1 MCSKLKLGRCR
12 FNGGVE
18 QEPGQHRHVLRRCLA
33 SVVAVSLSIVCMVPA
48 AYAQDV
54 DDVNGSSDSV
64 ILGGGDN
71 TVVAAPSARNVNVD
85 DKTSEEANTSNGAPT
100 PSETNQDAQQD
111 SSPSSSTTGDS
122 SESSN
127 GEAGNK
133 ADDSAEATAGNSA
146 NDGAQTQA
154 PNDASSQDAKNDSSN
169 ATDQSPAKADVQV
182 AATALGGRDF
192 EGQVTKEINGK
203 TYILIGNEQ
212 QLRAIG
218 SGKKVIGRINKVTQT
233 CMQQGALN
241 YQWVDGTPSSEYA
254 GDADLSDSDILRDTD
269 ASDHDSPLLACTA
282 LSVNRTRTKY
292 YGVGAD
298 GTQTDYSA
306 ANTGL
311 TYSADANYLIFRDI
325 DLSKNAADTNNT
337 EWTPLMFSG
346 TMLGAVSNDGDTEAS
361 LWKAVGADGASVVH
375 ATAARPVI
383 SHVVVNQKDMVSNVK
398 GDQLDVSK
406 QQGIG
411 FFASITN
418 KTVMNSNSL
427 GSAGTA
433 VVSNLKLQDVSVT
446 NHTSES
452 YIPPTLLGMLTSA
465 VGLLL
470 DTLLKALKLLTL
482 GQVDLDLNLQGLLT
496 LHKDNPSN
504 LATGAFAGRIYG
516 DTKVT
521 DCEVADVSV
530 SSVSRMTG
538 GFVGYVEGATRYDAV
553 SKIVGA
559 LTNVLSKILGVIPF
573 LGLGDLVDWL
583 LSGTLG
589 LNALIP
595 VGYYNPVISNSSVNG
610 FKENVVIGNK
620 NNPQAG
626 GFVGAQIGAI
636 IENSSV
642 TSTNGF
648 TVWATQYA
656 GGFAGVSRNGNV
668 GGLLN
673 SLGIDL
679 LSALR
684 PQSLIENSNLTVG
697 GDGKVTVSATD
708 YAGGFSGAMANAY
721 AVNNTITAS
730 VAVTADRSHAGG
742 FTGFASVGWGLEL
755 GTDDTTNASLLKQL
769 TKAVAKL
776 LSGSGSGAGE
786 LLSIV
791 GVNPSVILGT
801 QMKGSLT
808 VKAGGDYAGGLVG
821 EGSGTV
827 IGDSSQDHLKNLT
840 FWKYNNPRDFPQQ
853 RSTTIEGLE
862 SVTATGS
869 YAGGIAGNLQ
879 PTTVAGLLNSV
890 VKIGDIATLKKFDQ
904 FAAFTVENVTVAAPA
919 SGLTVT
925 AGSYYAGGAIGCA
938 TGGDVTNTNLTNL
951 ATVTAKGEAGGFI
964 GFSGPG
970 DAVGAGGLNV
980 LGLIKLSGLLSVA
993 QYSSVAVT
1001 ASNVNG
1007 IANGFTVK
1015 ATGKNENNETTDY
1028 AAGGFYGQ
1036 ANSTKTRESHV
1047 TNLKSVTADTSTS
1060 DGIAGGFVGFS
1071 TTGGLADALSNA
1083 DDSSVLDNLI
1093 KGGLLSVNDLLGAM
1107 PYLIPSYT
1115 DTTVSYVNG
1124 GYVEGDIAGGY
1135 AGNFQSGKVNQFDKK
1150 DLENDPTLADV
1161 QSRVQ
1166 ANPVAVV
1173 NLDHVTGGA
1182 YAGGFGGKVVSGA
1195 LASAGNGGLSLL
1207 GKFGTVDLANLLQVV
1222 QGYVPFISYAGVH
1235 SDATTVETTSGNKIS
1250 DPDDPGFTV
1259 SATRLDQSDT
1269 QSGSAGGYI
1278 GYGSG
1283 VQVSH
1288 SSVTQLRHTDVKAP
1302 KNLETTGSIDDTY
1315 LSKDSS
1321 YAVTAARYAGGYIG
1335 KMDIGSAAAVGGGLS
1350 LLGQNVNLNDV
1361 LDVLNIVVSTIE
1373 HSDVTGGI
1381 GGYSVLASTADHRNA
1396 NNKPDPLGMA
1406 GGFAGDIEGGHIQD
1420 SSSHEFV
1427 YIIGQVSAGGYVGT
1441 MQPGA
1446 VANVLGDGSVLK
1458 KLVNLDN
1465 LLSLVQDFVPTIRN
1479 SSTDA
1484 AVCGGAVRA
1493 QAASDTTTRR
1503 GMAGG
1508 YAGRNRGGHI
1518 WGNNTAAWKQENTDG
1533 KYNGPQRVAYAARIR
1548 SVYGAEIAGG
1558 YTGFMEAADTAE
1570 GGSLSLL
1577 GGLIKAGNLAG
1588 VLSVVYP
1595 TEEHTNVTGPLRNMS
1610 YDQWKT
1616 WVDNIGKYGAYG
1628 KEFTDVTTA
1637 DGAGSVTDQDSL
1649 DKFLESYIFGF
1660 NVVAGR
1666 AEYRTGANL
1675 HDSGVAGGHVGLM
1688 RTGTI
1693 TDGQSMDVKTV
1704 SAMRAAG
1711 GYAGTMESGSASS
1724 FGSIQ
1729 LFGDKGIKL
1738 DLGQMLDVA
1747 QVFVPVIKSSSVAGY
1762 RKGMK
1767 VVATGEDITH
1777 GTGNAGGYVGLAVG
1791 GQIWGDLDQN
1801 GQKLADGATADK
1813 AAGANV
1819 SNLRKVEGRNN
1830 VGGFIGVATAGAVAD
1845 VDTNASEGF
1854 LQGILDSLV
1863 STPASLV
1870 SVLQATVTTIRGAHV
1885 SSDDPAWGYTV
1896 DGAYETKDDKGN
1908 TTTKYALNAGGFAG
1922 SLQAS
1927 ILGDKDSAKGTGSEA
1942 DPNND
1947 PAALT
1952 VTGLRAVEGG
1962 QYAGGFFGL
1971 ADVSSVASVGGGE
1984 AGDKQDTNLLLK
1996 LLKVGN
2002 VGVLEA
2008 FRTFIYDGQ
2017 VNGVNDGIQVVAHD
2031 STTKGMLDSKRY
2043 TGAAGGF
2050 GGGLINGSVKQ
2061 SAVTN
2066 LNSVTGVN
2074 YVGGFIGHLGKSG
2087 TVAADNAQ
2095 LGTSALNLLGATAG
2109 VLDIWGS
2116 HVGDSHVTGIPDG
2129 YTVTATHHGDDYGK
2143 ATDKAT
2149 GREVAGGFVG
2159 YADLARVKGCTS
2171 DNLKKV
2177 TSGEIAGG
2185 FVGETSRA
2193 YLVDTQVNSVLVELL
2208 LQVVNALVKL
2218 LYLDKVEQV
2227 GVIDLGKWFPAI
2239 FGKVFDLKVL
2249 SEGNVLYVNLFGLK
2263 VSVALSKA
2271 DAENQQQTDVAIV
2284 TIGDSVIKLPC
2295 SKNGIDMDG
2304 SGSNL
2309 TVQLIKGNRTRVEQ
2323 STVTGIASGYD
2334 VFGGGATQDTDGV
2347 KDLSTGYAGGFAG
2360 LNDEGVLADDHM
2372 VYADTIRGTSGLV
2385 DPFSN
2390 TKLKSVWD
2398 FNTMSDI
2405 LGPVDDGNGGKAYN
2419 TYRIY
2424 RKAAANA
2431 GEARTSAQDGNK
2443 IFAQKNT
2450 ADDALNTGLD
2460 RWEVKLFDV
2469 VNTYDSGA
2477 VHSGASGDAGT
2488 TWVGIKDAVT
2498 VAGGSSTKLDAYQ
2511 SPAKA
2516 VLMLDATVTDNNGG
2530 LTPEPDDGQD
2540 PCGKDGCRSVD
2551 LTVQKV
2557 WKDYGRVTRPDAIA
2571 LKITA
2576 TYTNDAGE
2584 KVTPETIQCFD
2595 GDCNAVPKTNG
2606 WTEVLDS
2613 SDGSLWSSTWRK
2625 KITGLPV
2632 AFTDDAGTLRYYTY
2646 TVTETWMMFGKGDVV
2661 QCATSAGADATEGCK
2676 TPADA
2681 GYSVSVSYA
2690 ADPNNTTG
2698 DVNKEYVATVTNAV
2712 PLPETGGQGTQWFML
2727 FGLLLL
2733 GLGTAWYFKANAGGA
2748 PGPSDSSRKR
2758 GRHAVS

>member
-1 MCSKLKLGRCR
+1 M
-12 FNGGVE
+12 
-18 QEPGQHRHVLRRCLA
+18 
-33 SVVAVSLSIVCMVPA
+33 
-48 AYAQDV
+48 
-54 DDVNGSSDSV
+54 
-64 ILGGGDN
+64 
-71 TVVAAPSARNVNVD
+71 
-85 DKTSEEANTSNGAPT
+85 
-100 PSETNQDAQQD
+100 
-111 SSPSSSTTGDS
+111 
-122 SESSN
+122 
-127 GEAGNK
+127 
-133 ADDSAEATAGNSA
+133 
-146 NDGAQTQA
+146 
-154 PNDASSQDAKNDSSN
+154 
-169 ATDQSPAKADVQV
+169 QV

-254 GDADLSDSDILRDTD
+254 GDADLSDSDILRDAD

-418 KTVMNSNSL
+418 KTVMNNTSL

-446 NHTSES
+446 NQASKS
-452 YIPPTLLGMLTSA
+452 YIPPTLLGTLTSA
-465 VGLLL
+465 VGGLL
-470 DTLLKALKLLTL
+470 DLLLKALKLLTF
-482 GQVDLDLNLQGLLT
+482 GQVNLDLNLQGLLT

-553 SKIVGA
+553 SGIVGA

-620 NNPQAG
+620 DNPQAG

-648 TVWATQYA
+648 TVRATQYA
-656 GGFAGVSRNGNV
+656 GGFAGISRNGNV
-668 GGLLN
+668 GGLIN
-673 SLGIDL
+673 SLVDL

-684 PQSLIENSNLTVG
+684 PQSLIENSGLTVN
-697 GDGKVTVSATD
+697 GDDKITVQAED
-708 YAGGFSGAMANAY
+708 YAGGFNGAMANAY
-721 AVNNTITAS
+721 AVNNSITAS

-769 TKAVAKL
+769 TKAVTKL
-776 LSGSGSGAGE
+776 LSGSDNGAGE

-904 FAAFTVENVTVAAPA
+904 FAPFTVENVTVAAPA

-951 ATVTAKGEAGGFI
+951 ATVTARGEAGGFI

-1166 ANPVAVV
+1166 ANPVAVI

-1558 YTGFMEAADTAE
+1558 YTGFMDAADTAE

-1595 TEEHTNVTGPLRNMS
+1595 TEEHTKVTGPLRNMS

-1628 KEFTDVTTA
+1628 KEFTEVATG
-1637 DGAGSVTDQDSL
+1637 DGAGSVTDQESL

-1711 GYAGTMESGSASS
+1711 GYAGTIESGSASS

-1729 LFGDKGIKL
+1729 LFGDKGIKF

-1767 VVATGEDITH
+1767 ITAAGEDITH

-1801 GQKLADGATADK
+1801 GQKLADGVT

-1863 STPASLV
+1863 SNPASLV

-1896 DGAYETKDDKGN
+1896 DGAYESKDDKGN

-1922 SLQAS
+1922 SLQAA
-1927 ILGDKDSAKGTGSEA
+1927 ILGDKDSAKGTGSEVDTA
-1942 DPNND
+1942 KDS
-1947 PAALT
+1947 AALT
-1952 VTGLRAVEGG
+1952 VTGLRAVESG

-1984 AGDKQDTNLLLK
+1984 AGKDQNTNLLLK

-2017 VNGVNDGIQVVAHD
+2017 VNGVSDGIQIVAHD

-2095 LGTSALNLLGATAG
+2095 LGTDALNLLGAMAG

-2116 HVGDSHVTGIPDG
+2116 HVGDSRVTGIPDG
-2129 YTVTATHHGDDYGK
+2129 YTVTATHHGDNYGK

-2193 YLVDTQVNSVLVELL
+2193 YLVDAQVNSVLVDLL
-2208 LQVVNALVKL
+2208 LRVVNALVKL
-2218 LYLDKVEQV
+2218 LYLDKAEQI

-2271 DAENQQQTDVAIV
+2271 DDENQQQTDVAIV

-2295 SKNGIDMDG
+2295 RKNGIDMGG

-2443 IFAQKNT
+2443 IFSRKNT
-2450 ADDALNTGLD
+2450 ADDALHTGLD

-2469 VNTYDSGA
+2469 VNTYDSSA
-2477 VHSGASGDAGT
+2477 VHSSASGDAGT
-2488 TWVGIKDAVT
+2488 TWVGIKNAVVDST
-2498 VAGGSSTKLDAYQ
+2498 DGSTKTKLDAYQ

-2540 PCGKDGCRSVD
+2540 PCGKDGCKTVD
-2551 LTVQKV
+2551 LTLQKV
-2557 WKDYGRVTRPDAIA
+2557 WRNGQLERPDAIT
-2571 LKITA
+2571 LEVTA
-2576 TYTNDAGE
+2576 TYTNAAGE
-2584 KVTPETIQCFD
+2584 QVKAGKLECFKDDCATEERANPFTVTMTAKE
-2595 GDCNAVPKTNG
+2595 NG
-2606 WTEVLDS
+2606 SAW
-2613 SDGSLWSSTWRK
+2613 SDTWRTK
-2625 KITGLPV
+2625 LTGLPV
-2632 AFTDDAGTLRYYTY
+2632 AFVDKGSCPNGEDVTRYYTY
-2646 TVTETWMMFGKGDVV
+2646 TVKELNMTYASGDTDGNAET
-2661 QCATSAGADATEGCK
+2661 K
-2676 TPADA
+2676 TPAEA
-2681 GYSVSVSYA
+2681 GYSVSVKYGT
-2690 ADPNNTTG
+2690 DKDG
-2698 DVNKEYVATVTNAV
+2698 KYVATVTNFS
-2712 PLPETGGQGTQWFML
+2712 PLPETGGNGTLLFVML
-2727 FGLLLL
+2727 GVLMLA
-2733 GLGTAWYFKANAGGA
+2733 LGTAWYLRANRMEPAAAGGA
-2748 PGPSDSSRKR
+2748 GAGTALPVGRKR
-2758 GRHAVS
+2758 GRHTR

>member
-1 MCSKLKLGRCR
+1 M
-12 FNGGVE
+12 
-18 QEPGQHRHVLRRCLA
+18 
-33 SVVAVSLSIVCMVPA
+33 
-48 AYAQDV
+48 
-54 DDVNGSSDSV
+54 
-64 ILGGGDN
+64 
-71 TVVAAPSARNVNVD
+71 
-85 DKTSEEANTSNGAPT
+85 
-100 PSETNQDAQQD
+100 
-111 SSPSSSTTGDS
+111 
-122 SESSN
+122 
-127 GEAGNK
+127 
-133 ADDSAEATAGNSA
+133 
-146 NDGAQTQA
+146 
-154 PNDASSQDAKNDSSN
+154 
-169 ATDQSPAKADVQV
+169 QV

-233 CMQQGALN
+233 CTGQGLLG
-241 YQWVDGTPSSEYA
+241 YHWVDGASSTEYA
-254 GDADLSDSDILRDTD
+254 GDADLADSDTLRNAD
-269 ASDHDSPLLACTA
+269 ASDYDNSLAICHTKVDA
-282 LSVNRTRTKY
+282 DKTRTRY

-298 GTQTDYSA
+298 GTQADYSA

-325 DLSKNAADTNNT
+325 DLSKNAADTAST

-346 TMLGAVSNDGDTEAS
+346 TMLGAVSNSADAVAS
-361 LWKAVGADGASVVH
+361 LWKAVGADGASVEH
-375 ATAARPVI
+375 TTAARPVI
-383 SHVVVNQKDMVSNVK
+383 SHVVVNQQGK
-398 GDQLDVSK
+398 QLDVSK

-418 KTVMNSNSL
+418 KTVMNSDSL

-452 YIPPTLLGMLTSA
+452 YIPVTLIDTLISA
-465 VGLLL
+465 VGGLL
-470 DTLLKALKLLTL
+470 DLLLKALTL
-482 GQVDLDLNLQGLLT
+482 GQVNLKLQGLLT
-496 LHKDNPSN
+496 LHEDNPSN

-516 DTKVT
+516 DAKVT

-553 SKIVGA
+553 SGIVET

-573 LGLGDLVDWL
+573 LGLGDLVNWL

-610 FKENVVIGNK
+610 FKKNVVIGNK

-648 TVWATQYA
+648 TVRATQYA
-656 GGFAGVSRNGNV
+656 GGFAGISRNGNV

-684 PQSLIENSNLTVG
+684 PQSLIENSNLTVD

-721 AVNNTITAS
+721 AVNNTISATA
-730 VAVTADRSHAGG
+730 AVSTDKSHAGG

-755 GTDDTTNASLLKQL
+755 GTDDATDASLLKQL
-769 TKAVAKL
+769 TKAVTDL
-776 LSGSGSGAGE
+776 LSSNNGAGE

-801 QMKGSLT
+801 QMKGSFT

-827 IGDSSQDHLKNLT
+827 IGDSSQDHLQNLT
-840 FWKYNNPRDFPQQ
+840 FWKYHNSRGLPQQ
-853 RSTTIEGLE
+853 RSTAINGLE
-862 SVTATGS
+862 SVSAGGS

-904 FAAFTVENVTVAAPA
+904 FAPFTVENVTVAAPA

-1361 LDVLNIVVSTIE
+1361 LDVLDVVVSTIE

-1595 TEEHTNVTGPLRNMS
+1595 TEEHTKVTGPLRNMS

-1628 KEFTDVTTA
+1628 KEFTEVATG
-1637 DGAGSVTDQDSL
+1637 DGAVSVTDQDSL

-1767 VVATGEDITH
+1767 ITAAGEDITH

-1791 GQIWGDLDQN
+1791 GQIWGDLNQN
-1801 GQKLADGATADK
+1801 GQKLADGVT

-1863 STPASLV
+1863 SNPASLV

-1896 DGAYETKDDKGN
+1896 NGAYESKDGKGN
-1908 TTTKYALNAGGFAG
+1908 TITKYALNAGGFAG
-1922 SLQAS
+1922 SLQAA

-1952 VTGLRAVEGG
+1952 VTGLRAVESG

-1984 AGDKQDTNLLLK
+1984 AGKDQNTNLLLK

-2017 VNGVNDGIQVVAHD
+2017 VNGVSDGIQIVAHD

-2159 YADLARVKGCTS
+2159 YADLARVKGCTAG
-2171 DNLKKV
+2171 NLKKV

-2218 LYLDKVEQV
+2218 LYLDKAQQV
-2227 GVIDLGKWFPAI
+2227 GVIDLGKWFPSI

-2249 SEGNVLYVNLFGLK
+2249 SEGDVLYVNLFGLK

-2295 SKNGIDMDG
+2295 SKDGIDMDG

-2347 KDLSTGYAGGFAG
+2347 KDLTTGYAGGFAG

-2385 DPFSN
+2385 DPFSS

-2443 IFAQKNT
+2443 IFSRKNT

-2488 TWVGIKDAVT
+2488 TWVGIKDAV
-2498 VAGGSSTKLDAYQ
+2498 AESKDGQTKLDAYQ

-2516 VLMLDATVTDNNGG
+2516 VLMLDVPVSDNNGG

-2540 PCGKDGCRSVD
+2540 PCGKDGCRTID

-2557 WKDYGRVTRPDAIA
+2557 WKDGNLERPQSVE
-2571 LKITA
+2571 LKIA
-2576 TYTNDAGE
+2576 AHYTDGSGNT
-2584 KVTPETIQCFD
+2584 VTPQTIQCF
-2595 GDCNAVPKTNG
+2595 GADCTTVTQKNP
-2606 WTEVLDS
+2606 WTVTLDS
-2613 SDGSLWSSTWRK
+2613 SDASSWSNTWRK
-2625 KITGLPV
+2625 VIQGMPV
-2632 AFTDDAGTLRYYTY
+2632 AFVDGQDANGKDIVRYYTY
-2646 TVTETWMMFGKGDVV
+2646 TVEETAVTYKDGD
-2661 QCATSAGADATEGCK
+2661 TTK
-2676 TPADA
+2676 TIKPAEA
-2681 GYSVSVSYA
+2681 GYQVSVSY
-2690 ADPNNTTG
+2690 NT
-2698 DVNKEYVATVTNAV
+2698 KERVAIVTNAAL
-2712 PLPETGGQGTQWFML
+2712 LPDTGGAGTMWFLM
-2727 FGLLLL
+2727 FGLLLM
-2733 GLGTAWYFKANAGGA
+2733 GAGVVWYVRNQRVQSGTVRSG
-2748 PGPSDSSRKR
+2748 SSRIRKR
-2758 GRHAVS
+2758 GAHAA

>member
-1 MCSKLKLGRCR
+1 M
-12 FNGGVE
+12 
-18 QEPGQHRHVLRRCLA
+18 
-33 SVVAVSLSIVCMVPA
+33 
-48 AYAQDV
+48 
-54 DDVNGSSDSV
+54 
-64 ILGGGDN
+64 
-71 TVVAAPSARNVNVD
+71 
-85 DKTSEEANTSNGAPT
+85 
-100 PSETNQDAQQD
+100 
-111 SSPSSSTTGDS
+111 
-122 SESSN
+122 
-127 GEAGNK
+127 
-133 ADDSAEATAGNSA
+133 
-146 NDGAQTQA
+146 
-154 PNDASSQDAKNDSSN
+154 
-169 ATDQSPAKADVQV
+169 QV

-218 SGKKVIGRINKVTQT
+218 SDKKVIGRINKVTQT
-233 CMQQGALN
+233 CTQQGPLN
-241 YQWVDGTPSSEYA
+241 YQWVDGAPSSEYA
-254 GDADLSDSDILRDTD
+254 GDADLSDSDTLRDAD
-269 ASDHDSPLLACTA
+269 ASDHDNPLLACTA
-282 LSVNRTRTKY
+282 LTVKKTRTKY
-292 YGVGAD
+292 YGVSAD

-361 LWKAVGADGASVVH
+361 LWKAVGADGASVEH
-375 ATAARPVI
+375 TTAARPVI

-433 VVSNLKLQDVSVT
+433 VVSNLKLQDASVT

-470 DTLLKALKLLTL
+470 DTLLKALKLLTF

-553 SKIVGA
+553 SGIVGA

-610 FKENVVIGNK
+610 FKKNVVIGNK
-620 NNPQAG
+620 DNPQAG

-648 TVWATQYA
+648 TVRATQYA
-656 GGFAGVSRNGNV
+656 GGFAGISRNGNV
-668 GGLLN
+668 GGLIN
-673 SLGIDL
+673 SLGVDL

-684 PQSLIENSNLTVG
+684 PQSLIENSGLTVN
-697 GDGKVTVSATD
+697 GDAKITVQAED
-708 YAGGFSGAMANAY
+708 YAGGFNGAMANAY
-721 AVNNTITAS
+721 AVNNSITAS

-769 TKAVAKL
+769 TKAVTNL
-776 LSGSGSGAGE
+776 LSSNNGAGE

-791 GVNPSVILGT
+791 GVNPSAILGT

-808 VKAGGDYAGGLVG
+808 VAAGGDYAGGLVG

-827 IGDSSQDHLKNLT
+827 IGDSSRNRLQNLT
-840 FWKYNNPRDFPQQ
+840 FWKYNNLRDFPQQ

-904 FAAFTVENVTVAAPA
+904 FAAFTVENMSVTAPA

-938 TGGDVTNTNLTNL
+938 TGGDVANTNLTNL
-951 ATVTAKGEAGGFI
+951 ATVSARGEAGGFI

-970 DAVGAGGLNV
+970 DAIGAGGLNV

-1007 IANGFTVK
+1007 ISGGFTVA

-1060 DGIAGGFVGFS
+1060 DGVAGGFVGFS

-1083 DDSSVLDNLI
+1083 EDSSILDDLI
-1093 KGGLLSVNDLLGAM
+1093 KGGLLSVNDLLGAV

-1115 DTTVSYVNG
+1115 DTTVTYVNG

-1135 AGNFQSGKVNQFDKK
+1135 AGNFQSGKVNQFSET
-1150 DLENDPTLADV
+1150 DLKNDSTLAGV

-1166 ANPVAVV
+1166 TNPVAVV

-1235 SDATTVETTSGNKIS
+1235 SDATTVEATSGNKIS

-1259 SATRLDQSDT
+1259 SATRFDQSDT

-1288 SSVTQLRHTDVKAP
+1288 SSVTQLRRTDVKAP

-1361 LDVLNIVVSTIE
+1361 LSVLDVVVSSIE

-1396 NNKPDPLGMA
+1396 NNEPDPLGMA

-1427 YIIGQVSAGGYVGT
+1427 YIIGQVSAGGYVGA

-1446 VANVLGDGSVLK
+1446 VANVLGEGSVLK
-1458 KLVNLDN
+1458 KLANLDN
-1465 LLSLVQDFVPTIRN
+1465 LLSLVQDFTPTIRN

-1558 YTGFMEAADTAE
+1558 YTGFMEAADTAQ

-1595 TEEHTNVTGPLRNMS
+1595 TEEHSKVTGPLRNMS

-1628 KEFTDVTTA
+1628 KEFTEVATG

-1666 AEYRTGANL
+1666 AEYKTGANL

-1747 QVFVPVIKSSSVAGY
+1747 QVFVPVVKSSSVAGY

-1777 GTGNAGGYVGLAVG
+1777 GTGNAGGYAGLAVG

-1801 GQKLADGATADK
+1801 GQKLVKGVT

-1863 STPASLV
+1863 SNPASLV

-1896 DGAYETKDDKGN
+1896 NGAYESKDDKGN

-1922 SLQAS
+1922 SLQAA

-1947 PAALT
+1947 PASLT
-1952 VTGLRAVEGG
+1952 VNGLRAVEGG

-1971 ADVSSVASVGGGE
+1971 ADISSVASVGGGE
-1984 AGDKQDTNLLLK
+1984 AGDKQNTNLLLK

-2017 VNGVNDGIQVVAHD
+2017 VNGVSDGIQIVAHD

-2061 SAVTN
+2061 SNVTN

-2095 LGTSALNLLGATAG
+2095 LGTDALNLLGATAG

-2116 HVGDSHVTGIPDG
+2116 HVGDSRVTGIPDG
-2129 YTVTATHHGDDYGK
+2129 YTVTATHHGDNYGK

-2159 YADLARVKGCTS
+2159 YADLARVKGCAS

-2193 YLVDTQVNSVLVELL
+2193 YLVDAKVNSVLVELL
-2208 LQVVNALVKL
+2208 LHVVNALVKL
-2218 LYLDKVEQV
+2218 LYLDKAEQV

-2271 DAENQQQTDVAIV
+2271 DDENQQQTDVAIV

-2295 SKNGIDMDG
+2295 SKDGIDMNG
-2304 SGSNL
+2304 SSSNL

-2347 KDLSTGYAGGFAG
+2347 KDLSTGYTGGFAG

-2372 VYADTIRGTSGLV
+2372 VYADTIRGASGLV

-2405 LGPVDDGNGGKAYN
+2405 LGPVDDGHGGKAYN

-2431 GEARTSAQDGNK
+2431 SEARTSAQDGNK
-2443 IFAQKNT
+2443 IFSQKNT
-2450 ADDALNTGLD
+2450 AGDALNTGLD

-2469 VNTYDSGA
+2469 VNTYDSSA
-2477 VHSGASGDAGT
+2477 VHSSASGDAGT
-2488 TWVGIKDAVT
+2488 TWVGIKDAVVDST
-2498 VAGGSSTKLDAYQ
+2498 DGSTKTKLDAYQ

-2540 PCGKDGCRSVD
+2540 PCGKDGCKTVD
-2551 LTVQKV
+2551 LTLQKV
-2557 WKDYGRVTRPDAIA
+2557 WRNGQLERPDAIT
-2571 LKITA
+2571 LEVTA
-2576 TYTNDAGE
+2576 TYTNAAGE
-2584 KVTPETIQCFD
+2584 QVKAGKLECFKDDCATEERANPFTVTMTAKE
-2595 GDCNAVPKTNG
+2595 NG
-2606 WTEVLDS
+2606 SAW
-2613 SDGSLWSSTWRK
+2613 SDTWRTK
-2625 KITGLPV
+2625 LTGLPV
-2632 AFTDDAGTLRYYTY
+2632 AFVDKGSGPNGEDVTRYYTY
-2646 TVTETWMMFGKGDVV
+2646 TVKELNMTYASGDTDGNAET
-2661 QCATSAGADATEGCK
+2661 K
-2676 TPADA
+2676 TPAEA
-2681 GYSVSVSYA
+2681 GYSVSVKYGT
-2690 ADPNNTTG
+2690 DKDG
-2698 DVNKEYVATVTNAV
+2698 KYVVTVTNFS
-2712 PLPETGGQGTQWFML
+2712 PLPETGGNGTLLFVML
-2727 FGLLLL
+2727 GVLMLA
-2733 GLGTAWYFKANAGGA
+2733 LGTAWYLRANRMEPAAAGGA
-2748 PGPSDSSRKR
+2748 GAGTALPVGRKR
-2758 GRHAVS
+2758 GRHTR

>member
-1 MCSKLKLGRCR
+1 M
-12 FNGGVE
+12 
-18 QEPGQHRHVLRRCLA
+18 
-33 SVVAVSLSIVCMVPA
+33 
-48 AYAQDV
+48 
-54 DDVNGSSDSV
+54 
-64 ILGGGDN
+64 
-71 TVVAAPSARNVNVD
+71 
-85 DKTSEEANTSNGAPT
+85 
-100 PSETNQDAQQD
+100 
-111 SSPSSSTTGDS
+111 
-122 SESSN
+122 
-127 GEAGNK
+127 
-133 ADDSAEATAGNSA
+133 
-146 NDGAQTQA
+146 
-154 PNDASSQDAKNDSSN
+154 
-169 ATDQSPAKADVQV
+169 QV

-192 EGQVTKEINGK
+192 EGQVTKTINGK
-203 TYILIGNEQ
+203 PYILIGNEQ

-218 SGKKVIGRINKVTQT
+218 SGKKVIGRINKVKQT
-233 CMQQGALN
+233 CTRQGPLN

-254 GDADLSDSDILRDTD
+254 GDADLSNSDTLRDAD
-269 ASDHDSPLLACTA
+269 ASDHDSPLLCSTR
-282 LSVNRTRTKY
+282 LDVGKTRTKY

-346 TMLGAVSNDGDTEAS
+346 TMLGAVSNDGDTAAS

-470 DTLLKALKLLTL
+470 DTLLKALKLLTF

-496 LHKDNPSN
+496 LHEKNPSN

-553 SKIVGA
+553 SGIVGA
-559 LTNVLSKILGVIPF
+559 LTKLLSKILNVIPF

-595 VGYYNPVISNSSVNG
+595 AGYYNPVISNSSVNG
-610 FKENVVIGNK
+610 FKKNVVIGNK
-620 NNPQAG
+620 DNPQAG

-648 TVWATQYA
+648 TVRATQYA
-656 GGFAGVSRNGNV
+656 GGFAGVNRNGNV
-668 GGLLN
+668 GGLLD

-684 PQSLIENSNLTVG
+684 PQSLIENSDLTVN
-697 GDGKVTVSATD
+697 GDDKITVQAED
-708 YAGGFSGAMANAY
+708 YAGGFNGAMANAY
-721 AVNNTITAS
+721 AVNNSITAS

-755 GTDDTTNASLLKQL
+755 GTDDTTKASLLKQL
-769 TKAVAKL
+769 TKAVTKL
-776 LSGSGSGAGE
+776 LSGSNNGAGE

-791 GVNPSVILGT
+791 GVNPSAILGT
-801 QMKGSLT
+801 QMKGSFT
-808 VKAGGDYAGGLVG
+808 VAAGGDYAGGLVG

-827 IGDSSQDHLKNLT
+827 IGDSSQNRLQKLT
-840 FWKYNNPRDFPQQ
+840 FWKYNNRRDFPQQ

-890 VKIGDIATLKKFDQ
+890 VKIGDIAMLKKFDQ
-904 FAAFTVENVTVAAPA
+904 FAAFTVENMSVTAPA

-938 TGGDVTNTNLTNL
+938 TGGDVTHTNLTNL
-951 ATVTAKGEAGGFI
+951 ATVSAKGEAGGFI

-970 DAVGAGGLNV
+970 DAIGAGGLNV

-1007 IANGFTVK
+1007 ISGGFTVA
-1015 ATGKNENNETTDY
+1015 ATGKNKNNETTDY

-1060 DGIAGGFVGFS
+1060 DGVAGGFVGFS

-1083 DDSSVLDNLI
+1083 EDSSVLDGLI
-1093 KGGLLSVNDLLGAM
+1093 QGGLLSVNDLLGAV

-1115 DTTVSYVNG
+1115 DTTVTYVNG

-1135 AGNFQSGKVNQFDKK
+1135 AGNFQSGKVNQFSETALK
-1150 DLENDPTLADV
+1150 NDSTLAGV

-1166 ANPVAVV
+1166 TNPVAVV

-1207 GKFGTVDLANLLQVV
+1207 GKFGTVDIANLLQVV

-1235 SDATTVETTSGNKIS
+1235 SDATTVEATSRNKIS

-1259 SATRLDQSDT
+1259 SATRFDQSDT

-1288 SSVTQLRHTDVKAP
+1288 SSVTQLRRTDVKAP
-1302 KNLETTGSIDDTY
+1302 KNLETAESIDGTY
-1315 LSKDSS
+1315 LSKDST

-1335 KMDIGSAAAVGGGLS
+1335 KMDIGSAAAVGGGLR

-1361 LDVLNIVVSTIE
+1361 LSVLDVVVSTIE

-1381 GGYSVLASTADHRNA
+1381 GGYSVLAGTADHRNA

-1427 YIIGQVSAGGYVGT
+1427 YIIGQVSAGGYVGA

-1465 LLSLVQDFVPTIRN
+1465 LLSLVQDFTPTIRN

-1518 WGNNTAAWKQENTDG
+1518 WGNNTAAWKQENIGG

-1558 YTGFMEAADTAE
+1558 YTGFMEAADTAQ

-1595 TEEHTNVTGPLRNMS
+1595 TEEHSKVTGPLRNMS

-1628 KEFTDVTTA
+1628 KEFTEVATG

-1666 AEYRTGANL
+1666 AEYQTGANL

-1747 QVFVPVIKSSSVAGY
+1747 QVFVPVVKSSSVAGY

-1777 GTGNAGGYVGLAVG
+1777 GTGNAGGYAGLAVG

-1984 AGDKQDTNLLLK
+1984 AGDKQNTNLLLK

-2017 VNGVNDGIQVVAHD
+2017 VNGVSDGIQIVAHD

-2095 LGTSALNLLGATAG
+2095 LGTDALNLLGATAG

-2116 HVGDSHVTGIPDG
+2116 HVGDSRVIGIPDG
-2129 YTVTATHHGDDYGK
+2129 YTVTATHHGDNYGK

-2159 YADLARVKGCTS
+2159 YADLARVKGCAS

-2193 YLVDTQVNSVLVELL
+2193 YLVDAKVNSVLVELL
-2208 LQVVNALVKL
+2208 LHVVNALVRL
-2218 LYLDKVEQV
+2218 LYLDKAEQV

-2271 DAENQQQTDVAIV
+2271 DDENQQQTDVAIV

-2295 SKNGIDMDG
+2295 NKNGIDMNG

-2347 KDLSTGYAGGFAG
+2347 KDLSTGYTGGFAG

-2398 FNTMSDI
+2398 FNTMSNI
-2405 LGPVDDGNGGKAYN
+2405 LGPVDDGKGGKAYN

-2431 GEARTSAQDGNK
+2431 SEARTSAQDGNK
-2443 IFAQKNT
+2443 IFSQKNK

-2469 VNTYDSGA
+2469 VNTYDSSA
-2477 VHSGASGDAGT
+2477 VHSSASGDAGT
-2488 TWVGIKDAVT
+2488 TWVGIKDAVVDST
-2498 VAGGSSTKLDAYQ
+2498 DGSTKTKLDAYQ

-2540 PCGKDGCRSVD
+2540 PCGKDGCRTID

-2557 WKDYGRVTRPDAIA
+2557 WKDGNLERPQSVE
-2571 LKITA
+2571 LKIA
-2576 TYTNDAGE
+2576 AHYTDGSGNT
-2584 KVTPETIQCFD
+2584 VTPQTIQCF
-2595 GDCNAVPKTNG
+2595 GADCTTVTQRNPRTVT
-2606 WTEVLDS
+2606 LDS
-2613 SDGSLWSSTWRK
+2613 SDASSWSNTWRK
-2625 KITGLPV
+2625 VIQGLPV
-2632 AFTDDAGTLRYYTY
+2632 AFVDGQDANGKDIVRYYTY
-2646 TVTETWMMFGKGDVV
+2646 TVEETAVTYKDGD
-2661 QCATSAGADATEGCK
+2661 TTK
-2676 TPADA
+2676 TIKPAEA
-2681 GYSVSVSYA
+2681 GYQVSVSY
-2690 ADPNNTTG
+2690 NT
-2698 DVNKEYVATVTNAV
+2698 KERVAIVTNAAL
-2712 PLPETGGQGTQWFML
+2712 LPDTGGAGTMWFLM
-2727 FGLLLL
+2727 FGLLLM
-2733 GLGTAWYFKANAGGA
+2733 GAGVVWYVRNQRVQFGTVRSG
-2748 PGPSDSSRKR
+2748 SSRIRKR
-2758 GRHAVS
+2758 GAHAS

>member
-1 MCSKLKLGRCR
+1 M
-12 FNGGVE
+12 
-18 QEPGQHRHVLRRCLA
+18 
-33 SVVAVSLSIVCMVPA
+33 
-48 AYAQDV
+48 
-54 DDVNGSSDSV
+54 
-64 ILGGGDN
+64 
-71 TVVAAPSARNVNVD
+71 
-85 DKTSEEANTSNGAPT
+85 
-100 PSETNQDAQQD
+100 
-111 SSPSSSTTGDS
+111 
-122 SESSN
+122 
-127 GEAGNK
+127 
-133 ADDSAEATAGNSA
+133 
-146 NDGAQTQA
+146 
-154 PNDASSQDAKNDSSN
+154 
-169 ATDQSPAKADVQV
+169 QV

-470 DTLLKALKLLTL
+470 DTLLKALKLLTF

-553 SKIVGA
+553 SGIVGA

-620 NNPQAG
+620 DNPQAG

-648 TVWATQYA
+648 TVRATQYA
-656 GGFAGVSRNGNV
+656 GGFAGISRNGNV
-668 GGLLN
+668 GGLIN
-673 SLGIDL
+673 SLGVDL

-684 PQSLIENSNLTVG
+684 PQSLIENSGLTVN
-697 GDGKVTVSATD
+697 GDAKITVQAED
-708 YAGGFSGAMANAY
+708 YAGGFNGAMANAY
-721 AVNNTITAS
+721 AVNNSITAS

-769 TKAVAKL
+769 TKAVTKL
-776 LSGSGSGAGE
+776 LSGSDNGAGE

-904 FAAFTVENVTVAAPA
+904 FAAFTVENMSVTAPA
-919 SGLTVT
+919 SGLTVK

-938 TGGDVTNTNLTNL
+938 TGGDVANTNLTNL
-951 ATVTAKGEAGGFI
+951 ATVSARGEAGGFI

-970 DAVGAGGLNV
+970 DAIGAGGLNV

-1115 DTTVSYVNG
+1115 DTTVTYVNG

-1135 AGNFQSGKVNQFDKK
+1135 AGNFQSGKVNQFSET
-1150 DLENDPTLADV
+1150 DLENDSTLADV

-1235 SDATTVETTSGNKIS
+1235 SDATTVEATSGNKIS

-1259 SATRLDQSDT
+1259 SATRFDQSDT

-1288 SSVTQLRHTDVKAP
+1288 SSVTQLRRTDVKAP

-1361 LDVLNIVVSTIE
+1361 LSVLAVVVSTIE

-1381 GGYSVLASTADHRNA
+1381 GGYSVLAGTADHRNA

-1484 AVCGGAVRA
+1484 TVCGGAVRA

-1595 TEEHTNVTGPLRNMS
+1595 TEEHSKVTGPLRNMS

-1666 AEYRTGANL
+1666 AEYQTGANL

-1908 TTTKYALNAGGFAG
+1908 TITKYALNAGGFAG

-1947 PAALT
+1947 PASLT
-1952 VTGLRAVEGG
+1952 VNGLRAVEGG

-2017 VNGVNDGIQVVAHD
+2017 VNGVSDGIQIVAHD

-2043 TGAAGGF
+2043 TGAVGGF

-2095 LGTSALNLLGATAG
+2095 LGTDALNLLGATAG

-2116 HVGDSHVTGIPDG
+2116 HVGDSRVTGIPDG
-2129 YTVTATHHGDDYGK
+2129 YTVTATHHGDNYGK

-2159 YADLARVKGCTS
+2159 YVDLARVKGCAS

-2193 YLVDTQVNSVLVELL
+2193 YLVDAKVNSVLVELL

-2218 LYLDKVEQV
+2218 LYLDKAEQV

-2249 SEGNVLYVNLFGLK
+2249 SEGDVLYVNLFGLK

-2271 DAENQQQTDVAIV
+2271 DDENQQQTDVAIV

-2295 SKNGIDMDG
+2295 SKDGIDMDG

-2323 STVTGIASGYD
+2323 STVTGIANGYD

-2347 KDLSTGYAGGFAG
+2347 KDLSTGYTGGFAG

-2372 VYADTIRGTSGLV
+2372 VYADTIRGASGLV

-2405 LGPVDDGNGGKAYN
+2405 LGPVDDGNGDKAYN

-2431 GEARTSAQDGNK
+2431 SEARTSAQDGNK
-2443 IFAQKNT
+2443 IFSQKNT

-2469 VNTYDSGA
+2469 VNTYDSSA
-2477 VHSGASGDAGT
+2477 VHSSASGDAGT
-2488 TWVGIKDAVT
+2488 TWVGIKNAVVDST
-2498 VAGGSSTKLDAYQ
+2498 DGSTKTKLDAYQ

-2540 PCGKDGCRSVD
+2540 PCGKDGCKTVD
-2551 LTVQKV
+2551 LTLQKV
-2557 WKDYGRVTRPDAIA
+2557 WRNGQLERPDAIT
-2571 LKITA
+2571 LEVTA
-2576 TYTNDAGE
+2576 TYTNAAGE
-2584 KVTPETIQCFD
+2584 QVKAGKLECFKDDCATEERANPFTVTMTAKE
-2595 GDCNAVPKTNG
+2595 NG
-2606 WTEVLDS
+2606 SAW
-2613 SDGSLWSSTWRK
+2613 SDTWRTK
-2625 KITGLPV
+2625 LTGLPV
-2632 AFTDDAGTLRYYTY
+2632 AFVDKGSGPNGEDVTRYYTY
-2646 TVTETWMMFGKGDVV
+2646 TVKELNMTYASGDTDGNAET
-2661 QCATSAGADATEGCK
+2661 K
-2676 TPADA
+2676 TPAEA
-2681 GYSVSVSYA
+2681 GYSVSVKYGT
-2690 ADPNNTTG
+2690 DKDG
-2698 DVNKEYVATVTNAV
+2698 KYVVTVTNFS
-2712 PLPETGGQGTQWFML
+2712 PLPETGGNGTLLFVML
-2727 FGLLLL
+2727 GVLMLA
-2733 GLGTAWYFKANAGGA
+2733 LGTAWYLRANRMEPAAAGGA
-2748 PGPSDSSRKR
+2748 GAGTALPVGRKR
-2758 GRHAVS
+2758 GRHTR

>member
-1 MCSKLKLGRCR
+1 M
-12 FNGGVE
+12 
-18 QEPGQHRHVLRRCLA
+18 
-33 SVVAVSLSIVCMVPA
+33 
-48 AYAQDV
+48 
-54 DDVNGSSDSV
+54 
-64 ILGGGDN
+64 
-71 TVVAAPSARNVNVD
+71 
-85 DKTSEEANTSNGAPT
+85 
-100 PSETNQDAQQD
+100 
-111 SSPSSSTTGDS
+111 
-122 SESSN
+122 
-127 GEAGNK
+127 
-133 ADDSAEATAGNSA
+133 
-146 NDGAQTQA
+146 
-154 PNDASSQDAKNDSSN
+154 
-169 ATDQSPAKADVQV
+169 QV

-218 SGKKVIGRINKVTQT
+218 SGKKVIGRINKVTQICT
-233 CMQQGALN
+233 GQGLFG
-241 YQWVDGTPSSEYA
+241 YDWVDGASSTEYA
-254 GDADLSDSDILRDTD
+254 GDADLADSDILRNAD
-269 ASDHDSPLLACTA
+269 ASDYDNSLAICNTKVDA
-282 LSVNRTRTKY
+282 GKTRTRY
-292 YGVGAD
+292 YGVNAN
-298 GTQTDYSA
+298 GTQADYSA

-346 TMLGAVSNDGDTEAS
+346 TMLGAVSNSADAVAS
-361 LWKAVGADGASVVH
+361 LWKAVGTDGASVEH
-375 ATAARPVI
+375 TTAARPVI
-383 SHVVVNQKDMVSNVK
+383 SHVVVNQPGK
-398 GDQLDVSK
+398 QLDVSK

-418 KTVMNSNSL
+418 KTVMNNKSL

-446 NHTSES
+446 NQASES
-452 YIPPTLLGMLTSA
+452 YIPPTLLSALTSA
-465 VGLLL
+465 VGGLLDLLL
-470 DTLLKALKLLTL
+470 EALKLLTF
-482 GQVDLDLNLQGLLT
+482 GQVNLDLNLRGLLT

-553 SKIVGA
+553 SGIVGA
-559 LTNVLSKILGVIPF
+559 LTKVLSKILNVIPF

-636 IENSSV
+636 VENSSV
-642 TSTNGF
+642 TSMNGF
-648 TVWATQYA
+648 TVQATQYA

-668 GGLLN
+668 SGLLD

-684 PQSLIENSNLTVG
+684 PQSLIENSNLTVD

-721 AVNNTITAS
+721 AVNNTISATA
-730 VAVTADRSHAGG
+730 AVSTDKSHAGG

-827 IGDSSQDHLKNLT
+827 IGDSSQNRLQKLT

-904 FAAFTVENVTVAAPA
+904 FAAFTVENMSVTAPA
-919 SGLTVT
+919 SGLTVK

-1001 ASNVNG
+1001 SSNVNG

-1047 TNLKSVTADTSTS
+1047 TNLKSVAADTSTS

-1115 DTTVSYVNG
+1115 YTTVTYVNG

-1135 AGNFQSGKVNQFDKK
+1135 AGNFQSGKVNQFSET
-1150 DLENDPTLADV
+1150 DLENDSTLAGV

-1166 ANPVAVV
+1166 TNPVAVV

-1302 KNLETTGSIDDTY
+1302 KNLETAGSIDGTY
-1315 LSKDSS
+1315 LSKDST

-1350 LLGQNVNLNDV
+1350 LLGQKVNLNDV
-1361 LDVLNIVVSTIE
+1361 LSVLDVVVSTIE

-1381 GGYSVLASTADHRNA
+1381 GGYSVLASAADHRNA
-1396 NNKPDPLGMA
+1396 NNEPDPLGMA

-1458 KLVNLDN
+1458 KLVNLDD

-1484 AVCGGAVRA
+1484 TVCGGAVRA

-1518 WGNNTAAWKQENTDG
+1518 WGNNTAAWKQENTGG

-1595 TEEHTNVTGPLRNMS
+1595 TEEHTKVTGPLRNMS

-1666 AEYRTGANL
+1666 AEYKTGANL

-2061 SAVTN
+2061 SNVTN

-2159 YADLARVKGCTS
+2159 YADLARVKGCTAG
-2171 DNLKKV
+2171 NLKKV

-2193 YLVDTQVNSVLVELL
+2193 YLVDAQVNSVLVELL
-2208 LQVVNALVKL
+2208 LRVVNALVKL
-2218 LYLDKVEQV
+2218 LYLDKAQQV
-2227 GVIDLGKWFPAI
+2227 GVIDLGKWFPSI

-2249 SEGNVLYVNLFGLK
+2249 SEGDVLYVNLFGLK

-2295 SKNGIDMDG
+2295 SKNGIDMGG

-2347 KDLSTGYAGGFAG
+2347 KDLTTGYAGGFAG

-2424 RKAAANA
+2424 RKAVANA

-2443 IFAQKNT
+2443 IFSQKNT

-2516 VLMLDATVTDNNGG
+2516 VLMLDVPVSDNNGG

-2540 PCGKDGCRSVD
+2540 PCGKDGCRTID

-2584 KVTPETIQCFD
+2584 KVAPETIQCFD

-2748 PGPSDSSRKR
+2748 SGPSGPSRKR

>member
-1 MCSKLKLGRCR
+1 M
-12 FNGGVE
+12 
-18 QEPGQHRHVLRRCLA
+18 
-33 SVVAVSLSIVCMVPA
+33 
-48 AYAQDV
+48 
-54 DDVNGSSDSV
+54 
-64 ILGGGDN
+64 
-71 TVVAAPSARNVNVD
+71 
-85 DKTSEEANTSNGAPT
+85 
-100 PSETNQDAQQD
+100 
-111 SSPSSSTTGDS
+111 
-122 SESSN
+122 
-127 GEAGNK
+127 
-133 ADDSAEATAGNSA
+133 
-146 NDGAQTQA
+146 
-154 PNDASSQDAKNDSSN
+154 
-169 ATDQSPAKADVQV
+169 QV

-418 KTVMNSNSL
+418 KTVMNNDSL
-427 GSAGTA
+427 GSVGTA

-452 YIPPTLLGMLTSA
+452 YIPETLISMLTSA
-465 VGLLL
+465 VGGLL
-470 DTLLKALKLLTL
+470 DTLLKALKLLTF
-482 GQVDLDLNLQGLLT
+482 GQVDLDLNLHGLFT

-553 SKIVGA
+553 SGIVGE

-620 NNPQAG
+620 DNPQAG

-636 IENSSV
+636 VENSSV

-648 TVWATQYA
+648 TVQATQYA

-684 PQSLIENSNLTVG
+684 PQSLIENSGLTVN
-697 GDGKVTVSATD
+697 GDAKITVQAED
-708 YAGGFSGAMANAY
+708 YAGGFNGAMANAY
-721 AVNNTITAS
+721 AVNNTISATA
-730 VAVTADRSHAGG
+730 AVSTDKSHAGG

-755 GTDDTTNASLLKQL
+755 GTDDATDDATNASLLKQL

-808 VKAGGDYAGGLVG
+808 VAAGGDYAGGLVG

-827 IGDSSQDHLKNLT
+827 IGDSSQNRLQNLT

-904 FAAFTVENVTVAAPA
+904 FAAFTVENMSVTAPA

-1047 TNLKSVTADTSTS
+1047 TNLKSVAADTSTS

-1115 DTTVSYVNG
+1115 DTTVTYVNG

-1135 AGNFQSGKVNQFDKK
+1135 AGNFQSGKVNQFSET
-1150 DLENDPTLADV
+1150 DLENDSTLADV

-1259 SATRLDQSDT
+1259 SATRFDQSDT

-1361 LDVLNIVVSTIE
+1361 LSVLDVVVSTIE

-1381 GGYSVLASTADHRNA
+1381 GGYSVLAGTADHRNA

-1446 VANVLGDGSVLK
+1446 GANVLGDGSVLK

-1484 AVCGGAVRA
+1484 TVCGGAVRA

-1595 TEEHTNVTGPLRNMS
+1595 TEEHSKVTGPLRNMS

-1628 KEFTDVTTA
+1628 KEFTEVATG

-1747 QVFVPVIKSSSVAGY
+1747 QVFVPVVKSSSVAGY

-1767 VVATGEDITH
+1767 VEATGEDITH
-1777 GTGNAGGYVGLAVG
+1777 GTGNAGGYAGLAVG

-1801 GQKLADGATADK
+1801 GQKLVEGVT

-1863 STPASLV
+1863 SNPASLV

-1896 DGAYETKDDKGN
+1896 NGAYESKDDKGN
-1908 TTTKYALNAGGFAG
+1908 TTAKYALNAGGFAG
-1922 SLQAS
+1922 SLQAA

-1947 PAALT
+1947 PASLT
-1952 VTGLRAVEGG
+1952 VNGLRAVEGG

-2017 VNGVNDGIQVVAHD
+2017 VNGVSDGIQIVAHD

-2043 TGAAGGF
+2043 TGAVGGF

-2095 LGTSALNLLGATAG
+2095 LGTDALNLLGATAG

-2116 HVGDSHVTGIPDG
+2116 HVGDSRVTGIPDG
-2129 YTVTATHHGDDYGK
+2129 YTVTATHHGDNYGK

-2193 YLVDTQVNSVLVELL
+2193 YLVDVKVNSVLVDLL
-2208 LQVVNALVKL
+2208 LRVVNALVKL
-2218 LYLDKVEQV
+2218 LYLDKAEQV
-2227 GVIDLGKWFPAI
+2227 GVIDLGEWFPAI

-2271 DAENQQQTDVAIV
+2271 DDENQQQTDVAIV

-2295 SKNGIDMDG
+2295 SKNGIDMGG

-2323 STVTGIASGYD
+2323 STVTGIANGYD

-2347 KDLSTGYAGGFAG
+2347 KDLSTGYTGGFAG

-2372 VYADTIRGTSGLV
+2372 VYADTIRGASGLV

-2405 LGPVDDGNGGKAYN
+2405 LGPVDDGNGDKAYN

-2431 GEARTSAQDGNK
+2431 SEARTSAQDGNK
-2443 IFAQKNT
+2443 IFSQKNT

-2469 VNTYDSGA
+2469 VNTYDSSA
-2477 VHSGASGDAGT
+2477 VHSSASGDAGT
-2488 TWVGIKDAVT
+2488 TWVGIKNAVVDST
-2498 VAGGSSTKLDAYQ
+2498 DGSTKTKLDAYQ

-2748 PGPSDSSRKR
+2748 PGPSGSSRKR
-2758 GRHAVS
+2758 GRHAVL

>member
-1 MCSKLKLGRCR
+1 M
-12 FNGGVE
+12 
-18 QEPGQHRHVLRRCLA
+18 
-33 SVVAVSLSIVCMVPA
+33 
-48 AYAQDV
+48 
-54 DDVNGSSDSV
+54 
-64 ILGGGDN
+64 
-71 TVVAAPSARNVNVD
+71 
-85 DKTSEEANTSNGAPT
+85 
-100 PSETNQDAQQD
+100 
-111 SSPSSSTTGDS
+111 
-122 SESSN
+122 
-127 GEAGNK
+127 
-133 ADDSAEATAGNSA
+133 
-146 NDGAQTQA
+146 
-154 PNDASSQDAKNDSSN
+154 
-169 ATDQSPAKADVQV
+169 QV

-452 YIPPTLLGMLTSA
+452 YIPATLISTLTSA
-465 VGLLL
+465 VGGLL
-470 DTLLKALKLLTL
+470 DLLLKALTL
-482 GQVDLDLNLQGLLT
+482 GQVNLKLQDLLT

-553 SKIVGA
+553 SGIVGA

-589 LNALIP
+589 LNALVP

-620 NNPQAG
+620 DNPQAG

-648 TVWATQYA
+648 TVRATQYA

-668 GGLLN
+668 GGLIN
-673 SLGIDL
+673 SLGVNL

-684 PQSLIENSNLTVG
+684 PQSLIENSGLTVN
-697 GDGKVTVSATD
+697 GDDKITVQAED
-708 YAGGFSGAMANAY
+708 YAGGFNGAMANAY
-721 AVNNTITAS
+721 AVNNSITAS

-769 TKAVAKL
+769 TKAVTKL
-776 LSGSGSGAGE
+776 LSDSDNDAGA

-791 GVNPSVILGT
+791 GVNPSAILGT

-808 VKAGGDYAGGLVG
+808 VAAGGDYAGGLVG

-827 IGDSSQDHLKNLT
+827 IGDSSRNRLQNLT
-840 FWKYNNPRDFPQQ
+840 FWFWKYNNPRDFPQQ

-904 FAAFTVENVTVAAPA
+904 FAAFTVENMSVTAPA

-938 TGGDVTNTNLTNL
+938 TGGDVANTNLTNL
-951 ATVTAKGEAGGFI
+951 ATVSARGEAGGFI

-1047 TNLKSVTADTSTS
+1047 TNLKSVAADTSTS

-1083 DDSSVLDNLI
+1083 EDSSILDDLI
-1093 KGGLLSVNDLLGAM
+1093 KGGLLSVNDLLGAV

-1115 DTTVSYVNG
+1115 DTTVTYVNG

-1135 AGNFQSGKVNQFDKK
+1135 AGNFQSGKVNQFSET
-1150 DLENDPTLADV
+1150 DLENDSTLADV

-1235 SDATTVETTSGNKIS
+1235 SDATTVEATSGNKIS

-1259 SATRLDQSDT
+1259 SATRFDQSDT

-1288 SSVTQLRHTDVKAP
+1288 SSVTQLRRTDVKAP

-1315 LSKDSS
+1315 LSKDST

-1361 LDVLNIVVSTIE
+1361 LSVLDVVVSTIE

-1381 GGYSVLASTADHRNA
+1381 GGYSVLAGTADHRNA

-1484 AVCGGAVRA
+1484 TVCGGAVRA

-1595 TEEHTNVTGPLRNMS
+1595 TEEHSKVTGPLRNMS

-1688 RTGTI
+1688 CTGTI

-1747 QVFVPVIKSSSVAGY
+1747 QVFVPVVKSSSVAGY

-1801 GQKLADGATADK
+1801 GQKLVEGVTAS
-1813 AAGANV
+1813 GANV

-1863 STPASLV
+1863 SNPASLV

-1896 DGAYETKDDKGN
+1896 NGAYESKNDKGN
-1908 TTTKYALNAGGFAG
+1908 TTAKYALNAGGFAG
-1922 SLQAS
+1922 SLQAA

-1947 PAALT
+1947 PASLT
-1952 VTGLRAVEGG
+1952 VNGLRAVEGG

-2017 VNGVNDGIQVVAHD
+2017 VNGVSDGIQIVAHD

-2095 LGTSALNLLGATAG
+2095 LGTDALNLLGATAG

-2116 HVGDSHVTGIPDG
+2116 HVGDSRVTGIPDG
-2129 YTVTATHHGDDYGK
+2129 YTVTATHHGDNYGK

-2159 YADLARVKGCTS
+2159 YADLARVKGCAS

-2193 YLVDTQVNSVLVELL
+2193 YLVDAKVNSVLVELL

-2218 LYLDKVEQV
+2218 LYLDKAEQV

-2249 SEGNVLYVNLFGLK
+2249 SEGDVLYVNLFGLK

-2284 TIGDSVIKLPC
+2284 AIGDSVIKLPC
-2295 SKNGIDMDG
+2295 SKDGIDMDG

-2309 TVQLIKGNRTRVEQ
+2309 TVQLIKGNRTRVEA
-2323 STVTGIASGYD
+2323 STATGITDGYD
-2334 VFGGGATQDTDGV
+2334 VFGGGATQDSDGTDG
-2347 KDLSTGYAGGFAG
+2347 LATGYAGGFAG

-2372 VYADTIRGTSGLV
+2372 VYADTIRGASGLV

-2405 LGPVDDGNGGKAYN
+2405 LGPVDDGNGDKAYN

-2431 GEARTSAQDGNK
+2431 SEARTSAQDGNK
-2443 IFAQKNT
+2443 IFSQKNT

-2488 TWVGIKDAVT
+2488 TWAGIKDAVVDST
-2498 VAGGSSTKLDAYQ
+2498 DGSTKTKLDAYQ

-2516 VLMLDATVTDNNGG
+2516 VLMLDVPVSDNNGG

-2540 PCGKDGCRSVD
+2540 PCGKDGCKTVD
-2551 LTVQKV
+2551 LTLQKV
-2557 WKDYGRVTRPDAIA
+2557 WRNGQLERPDAIT
-2571 LKITA
+2571 LEVTA
-2576 TYTNDAGE
+2576 TYTNAAGE
-2584 KVTPETIQCFD
+2584 QVKAGKLECFKDDCATEERANPFTVTMTAKE
-2595 GDCNAVPKTNG
+2595 NG
-2606 WTEVLDS
+2606 SAW
-2613 SDGSLWSSTWRK
+2613 SDTWRTK
-2625 KITGLPV
+2625 LTGLPV
-2632 AFTDDAGTLRYYTY
+2632 AFVDKGSGPNGEDVTRYYTY
-2646 TVTETWMMFGKGDVV
+2646 TVKELNMTYASGDTDGNAET
-2661 QCATSAGADATEGCK
+2661 K
-2676 TPADA
+2676 TPAEA
-2681 GYSVSVSYA
+2681 GYSVSVKYGT
-2690 ADPNNTTG
+2690 DKDG
-2698 DVNKEYVATVTNAV
+2698 KYVVTVTNFS
-2712 PLPETGGQGTQWFML
+2712 PLPETGGNGTLLFVML
-2727 FGLLLL
+2727 GVLMLA
-2733 GLGTAWYFKANAGGA
+2733 LGTAWYLRANRMEPAAAGGA
-2748 PGPSDSSRKR
+2748 GAGTALPVGRKR
-2758 GRHAVS
+2758 GRHTR

>member
-1 MCSKLKLGRCR
+1 M
-12 FNGGVE
+12 
-18 QEPGQHRHVLRRCLA
+18 
-33 SVVAVSLSIVCMVPA
+33 
-48 AYAQDV
+48 
-54 DDVNGSSDSV
+54 
-64 ILGGGDN
+64 
-71 TVVAAPSARNVNVD
+71 
-85 DKTSEEANTSNGAPT
+85 
-100 PSETNQDAQQD
+100 
-111 SSPSSSTTGDS
+111 
-122 SESSN
+122 
-127 GEAGNK
+127 
-133 ADDSAEATAGNSA
+133 
-146 NDGAQTQA
+146 
-154 PNDASSQDAKNDSSN
+154 
-169 ATDQSPAKADVQV
+169 QV

-233 CMQQGALN
+233 CMRQGPN

-254 GDADLSDSDILRDTD
+254 GDADLADSDTLRNAD
-269 ASDHDSPLLACTA
+269 ASDYDNSLAICRTKVDA
-282 LSVNRTRTKY
+282 DKTRTKY

-298 GTQTDYSA
+298 GTQADYSA

-346 TMLGAVSNDGDTEAS
+346 TMLGAVSNDGDTAAS

-427 GSAGTA
+427 GSTGTA
-433 VVSNLKLQDVSVT
+433 VVSNLKLQDVSVA

-452 YIPPTLLGMLTSA
+452 YIPETLLDMLISA
-465 VGLLL
+465 VGGLLDLLL
-470 DTLLKALKLLTL
+470 EALKLLTF
-482 GQVDLDLNLQGLLT
+482 GQVDLGLNLRGLLT

-553 SKIVGA
+553 SGIVGT

-573 LGLGDLVDWL
+573 LGLGDLVNWL

-610 FKENVVIGNK
+610 FKKNVVIGNK

-648 TVWATQYA
+648 TVRATQYA
-656 GGFAGVSRNGNV
+656 GGFAGISRNGNV

-684 PQSLIENSNLTVG
+684 PQSLIENSNLTVD

-721 AVNNTITAS
+721 AVNNTISATA
-730 VAVTADRSHAGG
+730 AVSTDKSHAGG

-755 GTDDTTNASLLKQL
+755 GTDDATNASLLKQL

-801 QMKGSLT
+801 QMKGSFT

-827 IGDSSQDHLKNLT
+827 IGDSSQDHLQNLT
-840 FWKYNNPRDFPQQ
+840 FWKYNNPRGLLQQ
-853 RSTTIEGLE
+853 RSTAINGLE
-862 SVTATGS
+862 SVSAGGS

-904 FAAFTVENVTVAAPA
+904 FAPFTVENVTVAAPA

-1001 ASNVNG
+1001 SSNVNG

-1135 AGNFQSGKVNQFDKK
+1135 AGNFQSGKVNQFSET
-1150 DLENDPTLADV
+1150 DLKNDPTLAGV

-1558 YTGFMEAADTAE
+1558 YTGFMDAADTAE

-1595 TEEHTNVTGPLRNMS
+1595 TEEHTKVTGPLRNMS

-1628 KEFTDVTTA
+1628 KEFTEVATG
-1637 DGAGSVTDQDSL
+1637 DGAGSVTDQESL

-1711 GYAGTMESGSASS
+1711 GYAGTIESGSASS

-1729 LFGDKGIKL
+1729 LFGDKGIKF

-1896 DGAYETKDDKGN
+1896 NGAYESKDDKGN

-2061 SAVTN
+2061 SNVTN

-2095 LGTSALNLLGATAG
+2095 LGTDALNLLGATAG

-2424 RKAAANA
+2424 RKAVANA

-2443 IFAQKNT
+2443 IFSQKNT

-2516 VLMLDATVTDNNGG
+2516 VLMLDVPVSDNNGG

-2540 PCGKDGCRSVD
+2540 PCGKDGCRTID

-2690 ADPNNTTG
+2690 ADPNNTAG

-2748 PGPSDSSRKR
+2748 SGPSRKR

>member
-1 MCSKLKLGRCR
+1 M
-12 FNGGVE
+12 
-18 QEPGQHRHVLRRCLA
+18 
-33 SVVAVSLSIVCMVPA
+33 
-48 AYAQDV
+48 
-54 DDVNGSSDSV
+54 
-64 ILGGGDN
+64 
-71 TVVAAPSARNVNVD
+71 
-85 DKTSEEANTSNGAPT
+85 
-100 PSETNQDAQQD
+100 
-111 SSPSSSTTGDS
+111 
-122 SESSN
+122 
-127 GEAGNK
+127 
-133 ADDSAEATAGNSA
+133 
-146 NDGAQTQA
+146 
-154 PNDASSQDAKNDSSN
+154 
-169 ATDQSPAKADVQV
+169 QV

-470 DTLLKALKLLTL
+470 DTLLKALKLLTF

-553 SKIVGA
+553 SGIVGA

-610 FKENVVIGNK
+610 FKKNVVIGNK
-620 NNPQAG
+620 DNPQAG

-648 TVWATQYA
+648 TVRATQYA
-656 GGFAGVSRNGNV
+656 GGFAGISRNGNV
-668 GGLLN
+668 GGLIN
-673 SLGIDL
+673 SLGVDL

-684 PQSLIENSNLTVG
+684 PQSLIENSGLAVD

-721 AVNNTITAS
+721 AVNNTISATA
-730 VAVTADRSHAGG
+730 AVSTDKSHAGG

-769 TKAVAKL
+769 TKAVTNL
-776 LSGSGSGAGE
+776 LSSNNGAGE

-904 FAAFTVENVTVAAPA
+904 FAAFTVENMSVTAPA
-919 SGLTVT
+919 SGLTVK

-938 TGGDVTNTNLTNL
+938 TGGDVANTNLTNL
-951 ATVTAKGEAGGFI
+951 ATVSARGEAGGFI

-970 DAVGAGGLNV
+970 DAIGAGGLNV

-1115 DTTVSYVNG
+1115 DTTVTYVNG

-1135 AGNFQSGKVNQFDKK
+1135 AGNFQSGKVNQFSET
-1150 DLENDPTLADV
+1150 DLENDSTLADV

-1235 SDATTVETTSGNKIS
+1235 SDATTVEATSGNKIS

-1259 SATRLDQSDT
+1259 SATRFDQSDT

-1288 SSVTQLRHTDVKAP
+1288 SSVTQLRRTDVKAP

-1361 LDVLNIVVSTIE
+1361 LSVLDVVVSTIE

-1381 GGYSVLASTADHRNA
+1381 GGYSVLAGTADHRNA

-1484 AVCGGAVRA
+1484 TVCGGAVRA

-1595 TEEHTNVTGPLRNMS
+1595 TEEHSKVTGPLRNMS

-1747 QVFVPVIKSSSVAGY
+1747 QVFVPVVKSSSVAGY

-1777 GTGNAGGYVGLAVG
+1777 GTGNAGGYAGLAVG

-1801 GQKLADGATADK
+1801 GQKLVEGVT

-1863 STPASLV
+1863 SNPASLV

-1896 DGAYETKDDKGN
+1896 NGAYESKDDKGN

-1927 ILGDKDSAKGTGSEA
+1927 IIGDKDSAKGTGSEA

-1947 PAALT
+1947 PASLT
-1952 VTGLRAVEGG
+1952 VNGLRAVEGG

-1971 ADVSSVASVGGGE
+1971 ADISSVASVGGGE

-2017 VNGVNDGIQVVAHD
+2017 VNGVSDGIQIVAHD

-2095 LGTSALNLLGATAG
+2095 LGTDALNLLGATAG

-2116 HVGDSHVTGIPDG
+2116 HVGDSRVTGIPDG
-2129 YTVTATHHGDDYGK
+2129 YTVTATHHGDNYGK
-2143 ATDKAT
+2143 AADKAA

-2159 YADLARVKGCTS
+2159 YVDLARVKGCAS

-2193 YLVDTQVNSVLVELL
+2193 YLVDAKVNSVLVELL

-2218 LYLDKVEQV
+2218 LYLDKAEQV

-2249 SEGNVLYVNLFGLK
+2249 SEGDVLYVNLFGLK

-2271 DAENQQQTDVAIV
+2271 DDENQQQTDVAIV

-2295 SKNGIDMDG
+2295 SKDGIDMNG

-2347 KDLSTGYAGGFAG
+2347 KDLSTGYTGGFAG

-2372 VYADTIRGTSGLV
+2372 VYADTIRGASGLV

-2405 LGPVDDGNGGKAYN
+2405 LGPVDDGNGDKAYN

-2431 GEARTSAQDGNK
+2431 SEARTSAQDGNK
-2443 IFAQKNT
+2443 IFSQKNT

-2488 TWVGIKDAVT
+2488 TWVGIKDAVVNST
-2498 VAGGSSTKLDAYQ
+2498 DGSTKTKLDAYQ

-2748 PGPSDSSRKR
+2748 PGPSGSSRKR

>member
-1 MCSKLKLGRCR
+1 M
-12 FNGGVE
+12 
-18 QEPGQHRHVLRRCLA
+18 
-33 SVVAVSLSIVCMVPA
+33 
-48 AYAQDV
+48 
-54 DDVNGSSDSV
+54 
-64 ILGGGDN
+64 
-71 TVVAAPSARNVNVD
+71 
-85 DKTSEEANTSNGAPT
+85 
-100 PSETNQDAQQD
+100 
-111 SSPSSSTTGDS
+111 
-122 SESSN
+122 
-127 GEAGNK
+127 
-133 ADDSAEATAGNSA
+133 
-146 NDGAQTQA
+146 
-154 PNDASSQDAKNDSSN
+154 
-169 ATDQSPAKADVQV
+169 QV

-233 CMQQGALN
+233 CMRQGPN

-254 GDADLSDSDILRDTD
+254 GDADLSDSDTLRGAD
-269 ASDHDSPLLACTA
+269 ASDYDNSLAICRTKVDA
-282 LSVNRTRTKY
+282 DKTRTRY

-346 TMLGAVSNDGDTEAS
+346 TMLGAVSNDGDTAAS

-427 GSAGTA
+427 GSTGTA
-433 VVSNLKLQDVSVT
+433 VVSNLKLQDVSVA

-452 YIPPTLLGMLTSA
+452 YIPETLLDMLISA
-465 VGLLL
+465 VGGLLDLLL
-470 DTLLKALKLLTL
+470 EALKLLTF
-482 GQVDLDLNLQGLLT
+482 GQVDLGLNLRGLLT

-553 SKIVGA
+553 SGIVGT

-573 LGLGDLVDWL
+573 LGLGDLVNWL

-610 FKENVVIGNK
+610 FKKNVVIGNK

-648 TVWATQYA
+648 TVRATQYA
-656 GGFAGVSRNGNV
+656 GGFAGISRNGNV

-684 PQSLIENSNLTVG
+684 PQSLIENSNLTVD

-721 AVNNTITAS
+721 AVNNTISATA
-730 VAVTADRSHAGG
+730 AVSTDKSHAGG

-755 GTDDTTNASLLKQL
+755 GTDDATNALLLKQL

-801 QMKGSLT
+801 QMKGSFT

-827 IGDSSQDHLKNLT
+827 IGDSSQDHLQNLT
-840 FWKYNNPRDFPQQ
+840 FWKYNNPRGLLQQ
-853 RSTTIEGLE
+853 RSTAINGLE
-862 SVTATGS
+862 SVSAGGS

-904 FAAFTVENVTVAAPA
+904 FAPFTVENVTVAAPA

-1001 ASNVNG
+1001 SSNVNG

-1361 LDVLNIVVSTIE
+1361 LSVLDVVVSTIE

-1381 GGYSVLASTADHRNA
+1381 GGYSVLAGTADHRNA

-1458 KLVNLDN
+1458 KLVNLDD

-1518 WGNNTAAWKQENTDG
+1518 WGNNTAAWKQENTGG

-1595 TEEHTNVTGPLRNMS
+1595 TEEHTKVTGPLRNMS

-1819 SNLRKVEGRNN
+1819 SNLRKVKGRNN

-2061 SAVTN
+2061 STVTN

-2159 YADLARVKGCTS
+2159 YADLARVKGCTAG
-2171 DNLKKV
+2171 NLKKV

-2208 LQVVNALVKL
+2208 LRVVNALVKL
-2218 LYLDKVEQV
+2218 LYLDKAQQV
-2227 GVIDLGKWFPAI
+2227 GVIDLGKWFPTI

-2249 SEGNVLYVNLFGLK
+2249 SEGDVLYVNLFGLK

-2295 SKNGIDMDG
+2295 SKDGIDMDG

-2372 VYADTIRGTSGLV
+2372 VYADTIRSTSGLV

-2405 LGPVDDGNGGKAYN
+2405 LGPVDEGNGGKAYN

-2443 IFAQKNT
+2443 IFSQKNT
-2450 ADDALNTGLD
+2450 ADDALHTGLD

-2477 VHSGASGDAGT
+2477 VHSGASGDTGA

-2516 VLMLDATVTDNNGG
+2516 VLMLDVPVSDNNGG

-2540 PCGKDGCRSVD
+2540 PCGKDGCRTID

-2748 PGPSDSSRKR
+2748 SGPSRKR

>member
-1 MCSKLKLGRCR
+1 M
-12 FNGGVE
+12 
-18 QEPGQHRHVLRRCLA
+18 
-33 SVVAVSLSIVCMVPA
+33 
-48 AYAQDV
+48 
-54 DDVNGSSDSV
+54 
-64 ILGGGDN
+64 
-71 TVVAAPSARNVNVD
+71 
-85 DKTSEEANTSNGAPT
+85 
-100 PSETNQDAQQD
+100 
-111 SSPSSSTTGDS
+111 
-122 SESSN
+122 
-127 GEAGNK
+127 
-133 ADDSAEATAGNSA
+133 
-146 NDGAQTQA
+146 
-154 PNDASSQDAKNDSSN
+154 
-169 ATDQSPAKADVQV
+169 QV

-212 QLRAIG
+212 QLRAVG
-218 SGKKVIGRINKVTQT
+218 SDKKVIGRINKVTQT
-233 CMQQGALN
+233 CTQQGPLN

-553 SKIVGA
+553 SGIVGA

-620 NNPQAG
+620 DNSQAG

-648 TVWATQYA
+648 TVRATQYA

-668 GGLLN
+668 GGLIN
-673 SLGIDL
+673 SLGVDL

-684 PQSLIENSNLTVG
+684 PQSLIENSGLTVN
-697 GDGKVTVSATD
+697 GDDKITVQAED
-708 YAGGFSGAMANAY
+708 YAGGFNGAMANAY
-721 AVNNTITAS
+721 AVNNSITAS

-769 TKAVAKL
+769 TKAVTKL
-776 LSGSGSGAGE
+776 LSGSDNGAGE

-808 VKAGGDYAGGLVG
+808 VAAGGDYAGGLVG

-827 IGDSSQDHLKNLT
+827 IGDSSRNRLQNLT

-904 FAAFTVENVTVAAPA
+904 FAAFTVENMSVTAPA
-919 SGLTVT
+919 SGLTVK

-938 TGGDVTNTNLTNL
+938 TGGDVANTNLTNL
-951 ATVTAKGEAGGFI
+951 ATVSARGEAGGFI

-970 DAVGAGGLNV
+970 DAIGAGGLNV

-1115 DTTVSYVNG
+1115 DTTVTYVNG

-1135 AGNFQSGKVNQFDKK
+1135 AGNFQSGKVNQFSET
-1150 DLENDPTLADV
+1150 DLENDSTLADV

-1235 SDATTVETTSGNKIS
+1235 SDATTVEATSGNKIS

-1259 SATRLDQSDT
+1259 SATRFDQSDT

-1288 SSVTQLRHTDVKAP
+1288 SSVTQLRRTDVKAP

-1361 LDVLNIVVSTIE
+1361 LSVLDVVVSTIE

-1381 GGYSVLASTADHRNA
+1381 GGYSVLAGTADHRNA

-1484 AVCGGAVRA
+1484 TVCGGAVRA

-1595 TEEHTNVTGPLRNMS
+1595 TEEHTKVTGPLRNMS

-1767 VVATGEDITH
+1767 VEATGEDITH

-2405 LGPVDDGNGGKAYN
+2405 LGPVDDGNGDKAYN

-2431 GEARTSAQDGNK
+2431 SEARTSAQDGNK
-2443 IFAQKNT
+2443 IFSQKNT

-2469 VNTYDSGA
+2469 VNTYDSSA
-2477 VHSGASGDAGT
+2477 VHSSASGDAGT
-2488 TWVGIKDAVT
+2488 TWVGIKDAVVDST
-2498 VAGGSSTKLDAYQ
+2498 DGSTKTKLDAYQ

>member
-1 MCSKLKLGRCR
+1 M
-12 FNGGVE
+12 
-18 QEPGQHRHVLRRCLA
+18 
-33 SVVAVSLSIVCMVPA
+33 
-48 AYAQDV
+48 
-54 DDVNGSSDSV
+54 
-64 ILGGGDN
+64 
-71 TVVAAPSARNVNVD
+71 
-85 DKTSEEANTSNGAPT
+85 
-100 PSETNQDAQQD
+100 
-111 SSPSSSTTGDS
+111 
-122 SESSN
+122 
-127 GEAGNK
+127 
-133 ADDSAEATAGNSA
+133 
-146 NDGAQTQA
+146 
-154 PNDASSQDAKNDSSN
+154 
-169 ATDQSPAKADVQV
+169 QV

-452 YIPPTLLGMLTSA
+452 YIPATLISTLTSA
-465 VGLLL
+465 VGGLL
-470 DTLLKALKLLTL
+470 DLLLKALTL
-482 GQVDLDLNLQGLLT
+482 GQVNLKLQDLLT

-553 SKIVGA
+553 SGIVGA

-589 LNALIP
+589 LNALVP

-620 NNPQAG
+620 DNPQAG

-648 TVWATQYA
+648 TVRATQYA

-668 GGLLN
+668 GGLIN
-673 SLGIDL
+673 SLGVNL

-684 PQSLIENSNLTVG
+684 PQSLIENSGLTVN
-697 GDGKVTVSATD
+697 GDDKITVQAED
-708 YAGGFSGAMANAY
+708 YAGGFNGAMANAY
-721 AVNNTITAS
+721 AVNNSITAS

-769 TKAVAKL
+769 TKAVTKL
-776 LSGSGSGAGE
+776 LSDSDNDAGA

-791 GVNPSVILGT
+791 GVNPSAILGT

-808 VKAGGDYAGGLVG
+808 VAAGGDYAGGLVG

-827 IGDSSQDHLKNLT
+827 IGDSSRNRLQNLT
-840 FWKYNNPRDFPQQ
+840 FWFWKYNNPRDFPQQ

-904 FAAFTVENVTVAAPA
+904 FAAFTVENMSVTAPA

-938 TGGDVTNTNLTNL
+938 TGGDVANTNLTNL
-951 ATVTAKGEAGGFI
+951 ATVSARGEAGGFI

-1047 TNLKSVTADTSTS
+1047 TNLKSVAADTSTS

-1083 DDSSVLDNLI
+1083 EDSSILDDLI
-1093 KGGLLSVNDLLGAM
+1093 KGGLLSVNDLLGAV

-1115 DTTVSYVNG
+1115 DTTVTYVNG

-1135 AGNFQSGKVNQFDKK
+1135 AGNFQSGKVNQFSET
-1150 DLENDPTLADV
+1150 DLENDSTLADV

-1235 SDATTVETTSGNKIS
+1235 SDATTVEATSGNKIS

-1259 SATRLDQSDT
+1259 SATRFDQSDT

-1288 SSVTQLRHTDVKAP
+1288 SSVTQLRRTDVKAP

-1315 LSKDSS
+1315 LSKDST

-1361 LDVLNIVVSTIE
+1361 LSVLDVVVSTIE

-1381 GGYSVLASTADHRNA
+1381 GGYSVLAGTADHRNA

-1484 AVCGGAVRA
+1484 TVCGGAVRA

-1595 TEEHTNVTGPLRNMS
+1595 TEEHSKVTGPLRNMS

-1688 RTGTI
+1688 CTGTI

-1747 QVFVPVIKSSSVAGY
+1747 QVFVPVVKSSSVAGY

-1801 GQKLADGATADK
+1801 GQKLVEGVTAS
-1813 AAGANV
+1813 GANV

-1863 STPASLV
+1863 SNPASLV

-1896 DGAYETKDDKGN
+1896 NGAYESKNDKGN
-1908 TTTKYALNAGGFAG
+1908 TTAKYALNAGGFAG
-1922 SLQAS
+1922 SLQAA

-1947 PAALT
+1947 PASLT
-1952 VTGLRAVEGG
+1952 VNGLRAVEGG

-2017 VNGVNDGIQVVAHD
+2017 VNGVSDGIQIVAHD

-2095 LGTSALNLLGATAG
+2095 LGTDALNLLGATAG

-2116 HVGDSHVTGIPDG
+2116 HVGDSRVTGIPDG
-2129 YTVTATHHGDDYGK
+2129 YTVTATHHGDNYGK

-2159 YADLARVKGCTS
+2159 YVDLARVKGCTS

-2193 YLVDTQVNSVLVELL
+2193 YLVDAKVNSVLVELL

-2218 LYLDKVEQV
+2218 LYLDKAEQV

-2249 SEGNVLYVNLFGLK
+2249 SEGDVLYVNLFGLK

-2284 TIGDSVIKLPC
+2284 AIGDSVIKLPC
-2295 SKNGIDMDG
+2295 SKDGIDMDG

-2309 TVQLIKGNRTRVEQ
+2309 TVQLIKGNRTRVEA
-2323 STVTGIASGYD
+2323 STATGITDGYD
-2334 VFGGGATQDTDGV
+2334 VFGGGATQDSDGTDG
-2347 KDLSTGYAGGFAG
+2347 LATGYAGGFAG

-2372 VYADTIRGTSGLV
+2372 VYADTIRGASGLV

-2405 LGPVDDGNGGKAYN
+2405 LGPVDDGNGDKAYN

-2431 GEARTSAQDGNK
+2431 SEARTSAQDGNK
-2443 IFAQKNT
+2443 IFSQKNT

-2488 TWVGIKDAVT
+2488 TWAGIKDAVVDST
-2498 VAGGSSTKLDAYQ
+2498 DGSTKTKLDAYQ

-2516 VLMLDATVTDNNGG
+2516 VLMLDVPVSDNNGG

-2540 PCGKDGCRSVD
+2540 PCGKDGCKTVD
-2551 LTVQKV
+2551 LTLQKV
-2557 WKDYGRVTRPDAIA
+2557 WRNGQLERPDAIT
-2571 LKITA
+2571 LEVTA
-2576 TYTNDAGE
+2576 TYTNAAGE
-2584 KVTPETIQCFD
+2584 QVKAGKLECFKDDCATEERANPFTVTMTAKE
-2595 GDCNAVPKTNG
+2595 NG
-2606 WTEVLDS
+2606 SAW
-2613 SDGSLWSSTWRK
+2613 SDTWRTK
-2625 KITGLPV
+2625 LTGLPV
-2632 AFTDDAGTLRYYTY
+2632 AFVDKGSGPNGEDVTRYYTY
-2646 TVTETWMMFGKGDVV
+2646 TVKELNMTYASGDTDGNAET
-2661 QCATSAGADATEGCK
+2661 K
-2676 TPADA
+2676 TPAEA
-2681 GYSVSVSYA
+2681 GYSVSVKYGT
-2690 ADPNNTTG
+2690 DKDG
-2698 DVNKEYVATVTNAV
+2698 KYVVTVTNFS
-2712 PLPETGGQGTQWFML
+2712 PLPETGGNGTLLFVML
-2727 FGLLLL
+2727 GVLMLA
-2733 GLGTAWYFKANAGGA
+2733 LGTAWYLRANRMEPAAAGGA
-2748 PGPSDSSRKR
+2748 GAGTALPVGRKR
-2758 GRHAVS
+2758 GRHTR

>member
-1 MCSKLKLGRCR
+1 M
-12 FNGGVE
+12 
-18 QEPGQHRHVLRRCLA
+18 
-33 SVVAVSLSIVCMVPA
+33 
-48 AYAQDV
+48 
-54 DDVNGSSDSV
+54 
-64 ILGGGDN
+64 
-71 TVVAAPSARNVNVD
+71 
-85 DKTSEEANTSNGAPT
+85 
-100 PSETNQDAQQD
+100 
-111 SSPSSSTTGDS
+111 
-122 SESSN
+122 
-127 GEAGNK
+127 
-133 ADDSAEATAGNSA
+133 
-146 NDGAQTQA
+146 
-154 PNDASSQDAKNDSSN
+154 
-169 ATDQSPAKADVQV
+169 QV

-192 EGQVTKEINGK
+192 EGQATKEINGK

-218 SGKKVIGRINKVTQT
+218 SGKRVIGRINKVTQT
-233 CMQQGALN
+233 CTKEEKGLLN
-241 YQWVDGTPSSEYA
+241 HYQWVDGTPSSEYA
-254 GDADLSDSDILRDTD
+254 GDADLSGSDTLRDTD

-325 DLSKNAADTNNT
+325 DLSKNAADSNNT

-465 VGLLL
+465 VGGLL
-470 DTLLKALKLLTL
+470 DLLLKALTL
-482 GQVDLDLNLQGLLT
+482 GQVNLKLQDLLT

-620 NNPQAG
+620 DNPQAG

-684 PQSLIENSNLTVG
+684 PQSLIENSGLTVD

-721 AVNNTITAS
+721 AVNNTISATA
-730 VAVTADRSHAGG
+730 AVSTDKSHAGG

-769 TKAVAKL
+769 TKAVTNL
-776 LSGSGSGAGE
+776 LSSNNGAGA

-904 FAAFTVENVTVAAPA
+904 FAAFTVENMSVTAPA
-919 SGLTVT
+919 SGLTVK

-938 TGGDVTNTNLTNL
+938 TGGDVANTNLTNL
-951 ATVTAKGEAGGFI
+951 ATVSARGEAGGFI

-970 DAVGAGGLNV
+970 DAIGAGGLNV

-1115 DTTVSYVNG
+1115 DTTVTYVNG

-1135 AGNFQSGKVNQFDKK
+1135 AGNFQSGKVNQFSET
-1150 DLENDPTLADV
+1150 DLENDSTLADV

-1259 SATRLDQSDT
+1259 SATRFDQSDT

-1288 SSVTQLRHTDVKAP
+1288 SSVTQLRRTDVKAP
-1302 KNLETTGSIDDTY
+1302 KNLETAGSIDDTY

-1361 LDVLNIVVSTIE
+1361 LSVLDVVVSSIE

-1396 NNKPDPLGMA
+1396 NNEPDPLGMA

-1427 YIIGQVSAGGYVGT
+1427 YIIGQVSAGGYVGA

-1446 VANVLGDGSVLK
+1446 VANVLGDSSVLK

-1484 AVCGGAVRA
+1484 TVCGGAVRA

-1588 VLSVVYP
+1588 VLSVIYP
-1595 TEEHTNVTGPLRNMS
+1595 TEEHTKVTGPLRNMS

-1616 WVDNIGKYGAYG
+1616 WADNIGKYGAYG

-1777 GTGNAGGYVGLAVG
+1777 GTGNAGGYAGLAVG

-1801 GQKLADGATADK
+1801 GQKLVEGVT

-1863 STPASLV
+1863 SNPASLV

-1896 DGAYETKDDKGN
+1896 NGAYESKDDKGN

-1947 PAALT
+1947 PASLT
-1952 VTGLRAVEGG
+1952 VNGLRAVEGG

-2017 VNGVNDGIQVVAHD
+2017 VNGVSDGIQIVAHD

-2043 TGAAGGF
+2043 TGAVGGF

-2095 LGTSALNLLGATAG
+2095 LGTDALNLLGATAG

-2116 HVGDSHVTGIPDG
+2116 HVGDSRVTGIPDG
-2129 YTVTATHHGDDYGK
+2129 YTVTATHHGDNYGK

-2159 YADLARVKGCTS
+2159 YVDLARVKGCTS

-2193 YLVDTQVNSVLVELL
+2193 YLVDAKVNSVLVELL

-2218 LYLDKVEQV
+2218 LYLDKAEQV

-2249 SEGNVLYVNLFGLK
+2249 SEGDVLYVNLFGLK

-2271 DAENQQQTDVAIV
+2271 DDENQQQTDVAIV

-2295 SKNGIDMDG
+2295 SKDGIDMDG

-2323 STVTGIASGYD
+2323 STVTGIANGYD

-2347 KDLSTGYAGGFAG
+2347 KDLSTGYTGGFAG

-2372 VYADTIRGTSGLV
+2372 VYADTIRGASGLV

-2405 LGPVDDGNGGKAYN
+2405 LGPVDDGNGDKAYN

-2431 GEARTSAQDGNK
+2431 SEARTSAQDGNK
-2443 IFAQKNT
+2443 IFSQKNT

-2469 VNTYDSGA
+2469 VNTYDSSA
-2477 VHSGASGDAGT
+2477 VHSSASGDAGT
-2488 TWVGIKDAVT
+2488 TWVGIKNAVT

-2516 VLMLDATVTDNNGG
+2516 VLMLDVPVSDNNGG

-2748 PGPSDSSRKR
+2748 PGPSGSSRKR

>member
-1 MCSKLKLGRCR
+1 M
-12 FNGGVE
+12 
-18 QEPGQHRHVLRRCLA
+18 
-33 SVVAVSLSIVCMVPA
+33 
-48 AYAQDV
+48 
-54 DDVNGSSDSV
+54 
-64 ILGGGDN
+64 
-71 TVVAAPSARNVNVD
+71 
-85 DKTSEEANTSNGAPT
+85 
-100 PSETNQDAQQD
+100 
-111 SSPSSSTTGDS
+111 
-122 SESSN
+122 
-127 GEAGNK
+127 
-133 ADDSAEATAGNSA
+133 
-146 NDGAQTQA
+146 
-154 PNDASSQDAKNDSSN
+154 
-169 ATDQSPAKADVQV
+169 QV

-470 DTLLKALKLLTL
+470 DTLLKALKLLTF

-553 SKIVGA
+553 SGIVGA

-610 FKENVVIGNK
+610 FKKNVVIGNK
-620 NNPQAG
+620 DNPQAG

-648 TVWATQYA
+648 TVRATQYA
-656 GGFAGVSRNGNV
+656 GGFAGISRNGNV
-668 GGLLN
+668 GGLIN
-673 SLGIDL
+673 SLGVDL

-684 PQSLIENSNLTVG
+684 PQSLIENSGLTVD

-721 AVNNTITAS
+721 AVNNTISATA
-730 VAVTADRSHAGG
+730 AVSTDKSHAGG

-769 TKAVAKL
+769 TKAVANL
-776 LSGSGSGAGE
+776 LSSNNGAGE

-904 FAAFTVENVTVAAPA
+904 FAAFTVENMSVTAPA
-919 SGLTVT
+919 SGLTVK

-938 TGGDVTNTNLTNL
+938 TGGDVANTNLTNL
-951 ATVTAKGEAGGFI
+951 ATVSARGEAGGFI

-970 DAVGAGGLNV
+970 DAIGAGGLNV

-1047 TNLKSVTADTSTS
+1047 SNLKSVTADTSTS

-1115 DTTVSYVNG
+1115 DTTVTYVNG

-1135 AGNFQSGKVNQFDKK
+1135 AGNFQSGKVNQFSET
-1150 DLENDPTLADV
+1150 DLENDSTLADV

-1235 SDATTVETTSGNKIS
+1235 SDATTVEATSGNKIS

-1259 SATRLDQSDT
+1259 SATRFDQSDT

-1288 SSVTQLRHTDVKAP
+1288 SSVTQLRRTDVKAP

-1361 LDVLNIVVSTIE
+1361 LSVLDVVVSTIE

-1381 GGYSVLASTADHRNA
+1381 GGYSVLAGTADHRNA

-1427 YIIGQVSAGGYVGT
+1427 YIIGQVSAGGYVGA

-1446 VANVLGDGSVLK
+1446 VANVLGDSSVLK

-1484 AVCGGAVRA
+1484 TVCGGAVRA

-1595 TEEHTNVTGPLRNMS
+1595 TEEHSKVTGPLRNMS

-1747 QVFVPVIKSSSVAGY
+1747 QVFVPVVKSSSVAGY
-1762 RKGMK
+1762 RKSMK

-1777 GTGNAGGYVGLAVG
+1777 GTGNAGGYAGLAVG

-1801 GQKLADGATADK
+1801 GQKLVEGVT

-1863 STPASLV
+1863 SNPASLV

-1896 DGAYETKDDKGN
+1896 NGAYESKDDKGN
-1908 TTTKYALNAGGFAG
+1908 TTAKYALNAGGFAG
-1922 SLQAS
+1922 SLQAA

-1947 PAALT
+1947 PASLT
-1952 VTGLRAVEGG
+1952 VNGLRAVEGG

-2017 VNGVNDGIQVVAHD
+2017 VNGVSDGIQIVAHD

-2043 TGAAGGF
+2043 TGAVGGF

-2095 LGTSALNLLGATAG
+2095 LGTDALNLLGATAG

-2116 HVGDSHVTGIPDG
+2116 HVGDSRVTGIPDG
-2129 YTVTATHHGDDYGK
+2129 YTVTATHHGDNYGK

-2159 YADLARVKGCTS
+2159 YVDLARVKGCTS

-2193 YLVDTQVNSVLVELL
+2193 YLVDAKVNSVLVELL

-2218 LYLDKVEQV
+2218 LYLDKAEQV

-2249 SEGNVLYVNLFGLK
+2249 SEGDVLYVNLFGLK

-2271 DAENQQQTDVAIV
+2271 DDENQQQTDVAIV

-2295 SKNGIDMDG
+2295 SKDGIDMDG

-2323 STVTGIASGYD
+2323 STVTGIANGYD

-2347 KDLSTGYAGGFAG
+2347 KDLSTGYTGGFAG

-2372 VYADTIRGTSGLV
+2372 VYADTIRGASGLV

-2405 LGPVDDGNGGKAYN
+2405 LGPVDDGNGDKAYN

-2431 GEARTSAQDGNK
+2431 SEARTSAQDGNK
-2443 IFAQKNT
+2443 IFSQKNT

-2469 VNTYDSGA
+2469 VNTYDSSA
-2477 VHSGASGDAGT
+2477 VHSSASGDAGT

-2498 VAGGSSTKLDAYQ
+2498 VADGSSTKLDAYQ

-2748 PGPSDSSRKR
+2748 PGPSGSSRKR

>member
-1 MCSKLKLGRCR
+1 M
-12 FNGGVE
+12 
-18 QEPGQHRHVLRRCLA
+18 
-33 SVVAVSLSIVCMVPA
+33 
-48 AYAQDV
+48 
-54 DDVNGSSDSV
+54 
-64 ILGGGDN
+64 
-71 TVVAAPSARNVNVD
+71 
-85 DKTSEEANTSNGAPT
+85 
-100 PSETNQDAQQD
+100 
-111 SSPSSSTTGDS
+111 
-122 SESSN
+122 
-127 GEAGNK
+127 
-133 ADDSAEATAGNSA
+133 
-146 NDGAQTQA
+146 
-154 PNDASSQDAKNDSSN
+154 
-169 ATDQSPAKADVQV
+169 QV

-218 SGKKVIGRINKVTQT
+218 SDKKVIGRINKVTQT
-233 CMQQGALN
+233 CMQQGPLN

-470 DTLLKALKLLTL
+470 DTLLAALKALTF

-553 SKIVGA
+553 SGIVGA

-620 NNPQAG
+620 DNSQAG

-648 TVWATQYA
+648 TVRATQYA

-668 GGLLN
+668 GGLIN
-673 SLGIDL
+673 SLGVDL

-684 PQSLIENSNLTVG
+684 PQSLIENSGLTVN
-697 GDGKVTVSATD
+697 GDDKITVQAED
-708 YAGGFSGAMANAY
+708 YAGGFNGAMANAY
-721 AVNNTITAS
+721 AVNNSITAS

-769 TKAVAKL
+769 TKAVTNL
-776 LSGSGSGAGE
+776 LSSNNGAGE

-904 FAAFTVENVTVAAPA
+904 FAAFTVENMSVTAPA
-919 SGLTVT
+919 SGLTVK

-938 TGGDVTNTNLTNL
+938 TGGDVANTNLTNL
-951 ATVTAKGEAGGFI
+951 ATVSARGEAGGFI

-970 DAVGAGGLNV
+970 DAIGAGGLNV

-1115 DTTVSYVNG
+1115 DTTVTYVNG

-1135 AGNFQSGKVNQFDKK
+1135 AGNFQSGKVNQFSET
-1150 DLENDPTLADV
+1150 DLENDSTLADV

-1235 SDATTVETTSGNKIS
+1235 SDATTVEATSGNKIS

-1259 SATRLDQSDT
+1259 SATRFDQSDT

-1288 SSVTQLRHTDVKAP
+1288 SSVTQLRRTDVKAP

-1361 LDVLNIVVSTIE
+1361 LSVLDVVVSTIE

-1381 GGYSVLASTADHRNA
+1381 GGYSVLAGTADHRNA

-1484 AVCGGAVRA
+1484 TVCGGAVRA

-1595 TEEHTNVTGPLRNMS
+1595 TEEHSKVTGPLRNMS

-1747 QVFVPVIKSSSVAGY
+1747 QVFVPVVKSSSVAGY

-1777 GTGNAGGYVGLAVG
+1777 GTGNAGGYAGLAVG

-1801 GQKLADGATADK
+1801 GQKLVEGVT

-1863 STPASLV
+1863 SNPASLV

-1896 DGAYETKDDKGN
+1896 NGAYESKDDKGN
-1908 TTTKYALNAGGFAG
+1908 TTAKYALNAGGFAG
-1922 SLQAS
+1922 SLQAA

-1947 PAALT
+1947 PASLT
-1952 VTGLRAVEGG
+1952 VNGLRAVEGG

-2017 VNGVNDGIQVVAHD
+2017 VNGVSDGIQIVAHD

-2043 TGAAGGF
+2043 TGAVGGF

-2095 LGTSALNLLGATAG
+2095 LGTDALNLLGATAG

-2116 HVGDSHVTGIPDG
+2116 HVGDSRVTGIPDG
-2129 YTVTATHHGDDYGK
+2129 YTVTATHHGDNYGK

-2159 YADLARVKGCTS
+2159 YVDLARVKGCTS

-2193 YLVDTQVNSVLVELL
+2193 YLVDAKVNSVLVELL

-2218 LYLDKVEQV
+2218 LYLDKAEQV

-2271 DAENQQQTDVAIV
+2271 DDENQQQTDVAIV

-2295 SKNGIDMDG
+2295 SKDGIDMDG

-2309 TVQLIKGNRTRVEQ
+2309 TVQLIKGNRTRVEA
-2323 STVTGIASGYD
+2323 STATGITDGYD
-2334 VFGGGATQDTDGV
+2334 VFGGGATQDSDGTDG
-2347 KDLSTGYAGGFAG
+2347 LATGYAGGFAG

-2372 VYADTIRGTSGLV
+2372 VYADTIRGASGLV

-2405 LGPVDDGNGGKAYN
+2405 LGPVDDGNGDKAYN

-2431 GEARTSAQDGNK
+2431 SEARTSAQDGNK
-2443 IFAQKNT
+2443 SFSQKNT

-2477 VHSGASGDAGT
+2477 VHSSASGDAGT
-2488 TWVGIKDAVT
+2488 TWVGIKDAVVDST
-2498 VAGGSSTKLDAYQ
+2498 DGSTKTKLDAYQ

-2516 VLMLDATVTDNNGG
+2516 VLMLDVPVSDNNGG

-2748 PGPSDSSRKR
+2748 PGSSRKR

>member
-1 MCSKLKLGRCR
+1 M
-12 FNGGVE
+12 
-18 QEPGQHRHVLRRCLA
+18 
-33 SVVAVSLSIVCMVPA
+33 
-48 AYAQDV
+48 
-54 DDVNGSSDSV
+54 
-64 ILGGGDN
+64 
-71 TVVAAPSARNVNVD
+71 
-85 DKTSEEANTSNGAPT
+85 
-100 PSETNQDAQQD
+100 
-111 SSPSSSTTGDS
+111 
-122 SESSN
+122 
-127 GEAGNK
+127 
-133 ADDSAEATAGNSA
+133 
-146 NDGAQTQA
+146 
-154 PNDASSQDAKNDSSN
+154 
-169 ATDQSPAKADVQV
+169 QV

-192 EGQVTKEINGK
+192 EGQVTKKINGK
-203 TYILIGNEQ
+203 PYILIGNEQ

-233 CMQQGALN
+233 CTRQGPLN

-254 GDADLSDSDILRDTD
+254 GDADLSSSDTLRNAD
-269 ASDHDSPLLACTA
+269 ASDYDNSLAICQTKVDA
-282 LSVNRTRTKY
+282 GKTRTRY

-298 GTQTDYSA
+298 GTQADYSA

-311 TYSADANYLIFRDI
+311 TYSADADYLIFRDI

-346 TMLGAVSNDGDTEAS
+346 TMLGAVSNSADAVAS
-361 LWKAVGADGASVVH
+361 LWKAVGTDGASVEH
-375 ATAARPVI
+375 TTAARPVI
-383 SHVVVNQKDMVSNVK
+383 SHVVVNQPGK
-398 GDQLDVSK
+398 QLDVSK

-418 KTVMNSNSL
+418 KTVMNNKSL

-446 NHTSES
+446 NQASES
-452 YIPPTLLGMLTSA
+452 YIPPTLLSALTSA
-465 VGLLL
+465 VGGLL
-470 DTLLKALKLLTL
+470 DLLLKALKLLTF
-482 GQVDLDLNLQGLLT
+482 GQVNLDLNLQGLLT

-553 SKIVGA
+553 SGIVEA
-559 LTNVLSKILGVIPF
+559 LTKVLSKILNVIPF
-573 LGLGDLVDWL
+573 LGLGDLVNWL

-589 LNALIP
+589 LNALVP

-636 IENSSV
+636 VENSSV

-648 TVWATQYA
+648 TVQATQYA

-668 GGLLN
+668 GGLLD

-684 PQSLIENSNLTVG
+684 PQSLIENSNLTVD

-721 AVNNTITAS
+721 AVNNTISATA
-730 VAVTADRSHAGG
+730 AVSTDKSHAGG

-755 GTDDTTNASLLKQL
+755 GTDDAANASLLKQL

-840 FWKYNNPRDFPQQ
+840 FWKYNNPRGFPQQ

-904 FAAFTVENVTVAAPA
+904 FAAFTVENMSVTAPA
-919 SGLTVT
+919 SGLTVK

-1001 ASNVNG
+1001 SSNVNG
-1007 IANGFTVK
+1007 IVNGFTVK

-1047 TNLKSVTADTSTS
+1047 TNLKSVAADTSTS

-1115 DTTVSYVNG
+1115 YTTVTYVNG

-1135 AGNFQSGKVNQFDKK
+1135 AGNFQSGKVNQFSET
-1150 DLENDPTLADV
+1150 DLENDSTLADV

-1361 LDVLNIVVSTIE
+1361 LSVLDVVVSTIE

-1381 GGYSVLASTADHRNA
+1381 GGYSVLAGTADHRNA

-1484 AVCGGAVRA
+1484 TVCGGAVRA

-1595 TEEHTNVTGPLRNMS
+1595 TEEHTKVTGPLRNMS

-2061 SAVTN
+2061 SNVTN

-2159 YADLARVKGCTS
+2159 YADLARVKGCTAG
-2171 DNLKKV
+2171 NLKKV

-2193 YLVDTQVNSVLVELL
+2193 YLVDAQVNSVLVELL
-2208 LQVVNALVKL
+2208 LRVVNALVKL
-2218 LYLDKVEQV
+2218 LYLDKAQQV
-2227 GVIDLGKWFPAI
+2227 GVIDLGKWFPSI

-2249 SEGNVLYVNLFGLK
+2249 SEGDVLYVNLFGLK

-2295 SKNGIDMDG
+2295 SKNGIDMGG

-2347 KDLSTGYAGGFAG
+2347 KDLTTGYAGGFAG

-2424 RKAAANA
+2424 RKAVANA

-2443 IFAQKNT
+2443 IFSQKNT

-2488 TWVGIKDAVT
+2488 TWVGIKDAVVNST
-2498 VAGGSSTKLDAYQ
+2498 DGSTKTKLDAYQ

-2540 PCGKDGCRSVD
+2540 PCGKDGCRTID

-2584 KVTPETIQCFD
+2584 KVAPETIQCFD

-2748 PGPSDSSRKR
+2748 SGPSGPSRKR

>member
-1 MCSKLKLGRCR
+1 MSSELKFVRCG
-12 FNGGVE
+12 FNGGTE
-18 QEPGQHRHVLRRCLA
+18 RESGRQCLSLKRCLA
-33 SVVAVSLSIVCMVPA
+33 SVIAVSLSIVCMVPA
-48 AYAQDV
+48 AYAQNI
-54 DDVNGSSDSV
+54 DDVSSSPNAV
-64 ILGGGDN
+64 ISEGGGN

-127 GEAGNK
+127 GATDNK

-269 ASDHDSPLLACTA
+269 ASDHDSLLLACTA

-470 DTLLKALKLLTL
+470 DTLLKALKLLTF

-553 SKIVGA
+553 SGIVGA

-620 NNPQAG
+620 DNPQAG

-648 TVWATQYA
+648 TVRATQYA
-656 GGFAGVSRNGNV
+656 GGFAGISRNGNV
-668 GGLLN
+668 GGLIN
-673 SLGIDL
+673 SLGVDL

-684 PQSLIENSNLTVG
+684 PQSLIENSGLTVD

-721 AVNNTITAS
+721 AVNNTISATA
-730 VAVTADRSHAGG
+730 AVSTDKSHAGG

-769 TKAVAKL
+769 TKAVTNL
-776 LSGSGSGAGE
+776 LSSNNGAGE

-904 FAAFTVENVTVAAPA
+904 FAAFTVENMSVTAPA
-919 SGLTVT
+919 SGLTVK

-938 TGGDVTNTNLTNL
+938 TGGDVANTNLTNL
-951 ATVTAKGEAGGFI
+951 ATVSARGEAGGFI

-970 DAVGAGGLNV
+970 DAIGAGGLNV

-1007 IANGFTVK
+1007 IANGFTVA

-1047 TNLKSVTADTSTS
+1047 INLKSATADTSTS
-1060 DGIAGGFVGFS
+1060 DGVAGGFVGFS

-1083 DDSSVLDNLI
+1083 KDSSVLDDLI
-1093 KGGLLSVNDLLGAM
+1093 KGGLLSVNDLLGAV

-1115 DTTVSYVNG
+1115 DTTATYVNG

-1135 AGNFQSGKVNQFDKK
+1135 AGNFQSGKVNQFSET
-1150 DLENDPTLADV
+1150 DLKNDSTLAGV

-1166 ANPVAVV
+1166 TNPVAVV

-1235 SDATTVETTSGNKIS
+1235 SDATTMEATSGNKIS

-1259 SATRLDQSDT
+1259 SATRFDQSDT

-1302 KNLETTGSIDDTY
+1302 KNLETAGSIDGTY
-1315 LSKDSS
+1315 LSKDST

-1361 LDVLNIVVSTIE
+1361 LSVLDVVVSTIE

-1381 GGYSVLASTADHRNA
+1381 GGYSVLASTADHRNV
-1396 NNKPDPLGMA
+1396 NNEPDPLGMA

-1427 YIIGQVSAGGYVGT
+1427 YIIGQVSAGGYVGA

-1446 VANVLGDGSVLK
+1446 VANVLGEGSVLK

-1484 AVCGGAVRA
+1484 TVCGGAVRA

-1558 YTGFMEAADTAE
+1558 YTGFMEAADTAQ

-1595 TEEHTNVTGPLRNMS
+1595 TEEHSKVTGPLRNMS

-1628 KEFTDVTTA
+1628 KEFTEVATG

-1666 AEYRTGANL
+1666 AEYQTGANL

-1747 QVFVPVIKSSSVAGY
+1747 QVFVPVVKSSSVAGY

-1777 GTGNAGGYVGLAVG
+1777 GTGNAGGYAGLAVG

-1801 GQKLADGATADK
+1801 GQKLVKGVT

-1863 STPASLV
+1863 SNPASLV

-1896 DGAYETKDDKGN
+1896 NGAYESKDDKGN

-1922 SLQAS
+1922 SLQAA

-1947 PAALT
+1947 PASLT
-1952 VTGLRAVEGG
+1952 VNGLRAVEGG

-2017 VNGVNDGIQVVAHD
+2017 VNGVSDGIQIVAHD

-2043 TGAAGGF
+2043 TGAVGGF

-2095 LGTSALNLLGATAG
+2095 LGTDALNLLGATAG

-2116 HVGDSHVTGIPDG
+2116 HVGDSRVTGIPDG
-2129 YTVTATHHGDDYGK
+2129 YTVTATHHGDNYGK

-2159 YADLARVKGCTS
+2159 YVDLARVKGCTS

-2177 TSGEIAGG
+2177 TSGEIASG

-2193 YLVDTQVNSVLVELL
+2193 YLVDAKVNSVLVELL

-2218 LYLDKVEQV
+2218 LYLDKAEQV

-2249 SEGNVLYVNLFGLK
+2249 SEGDVLYVNLFGLK

-2271 DAENQQQTDVAIV
+2271 DDENQQQTDVAIV

-2295 SKNGIDMDG
+2295 SKDGIDMDG

-2347 KDLSTGYAGGFAG
+2347 KDLTTGYTGGFAG

-2372 VYADTIRGTSGLV
+2372 VYADTIRGASGLV

-2405 LGPVDDGNGGKAYN
+2405 LGPVDEGNGDKAYN

-2431 GEARTSAQDGNK
+2431 SEARTSAQDGNK
-2443 IFAQKNT
+2443 IFSQKNT

-2469 VNTYDSGA
+2469 VNTYDSSA
-2477 VHSGASGDAGT
+2477 VHSSASGDAGT
-2488 TWVGIKDAVT
+2488 TWVGIKNAVT

-2540 PCGKDGCRSVD
+2540 PCGKDGCRTID

-2557 WKDYGRVTRPDAIA
+2557 WKDGNLERPQSVE
-2571 LKITA
+2571 LKIA
-2576 TYTNDAGE
+2576 AHYTDGSGNT
-2584 KVTPETIQCFD
+2584 VTPQTIQCF
-2595 GDCNAVPKTNG
+2595 GADCTTVTQKNP
-2606 WTEVLDS
+2606 WTVTLDS
-2613 SDGSLWSSTWRK
+2613 SDASSWSSTWRK
-2625 KITGLPV
+2625 VIQGLPV
-2632 AFTDDAGTLRYYTY
+2632 AFVDGQDANGKDIVRYYTY
-2646 TVTETWMMFGKGDVV
+2646 TVEETAVTYKDGD
-2661 QCATSAGADATEGCK
+2661 TTK
-2676 TPADA
+2676 TIKPAEA
-2681 GYSVSVSYA
+2681 GYQVSVSY
-2690 ADPNNTTG
+2690 NT
-2698 DVNKEYVATVTNAV
+2698 KERVAIVTNAAL
-2712 PLPETGGQGTQWFML
+2712 LPDTGGAGTMWFLM
-2727 FGLLLL
+2727 FGLLLM
-2733 GLGTAWYFKANAGGA
+2733 GAGVVWYVRDQRVQSGTARSG
-2748 PGPSDSSRKR
+2748 SSRIRKR
-2758 GRHAVS
+2758 GAHAA

>member
-1 MCSKLKLGRCR
+1 M
-12 FNGGVE
+12 
-18 QEPGQHRHVLRRCLA
+18 
-33 SVVAVSLSIVCMVPA
+33 
-48 AYAQDV
+48 
-54 DDVNGSSDSV
+54 
-64 ILGGGDN
+64 
-71 TVVAAPSARNVNVD
+71 
-85 DKTSEEANTSNGAPT
+85 
-100 PSETNQDAQQD
+100 
-111 SSPSSSTTGDS
+111 
-122 SESSN
+122 
-127 GEAGNK
+127 
-133 ADDSAEATAGNSA
+133 
-146 NDGAQTQA
+146 
-154 PNDASSQDAKNDSSN
+154 
-169 ATDQSPAKADVQV
+169 QV

-233 CMQQGALN
+233 CMRQGPN

-254 GDADLSDSDILRDTD
+254 GDADLADSDTLRNAD
-269 ASDHDSPLLACTA
+269 ASDYDNSLAICHTKVDA
-282 LSVNRTRTKY
+282 DKTRTRY

-298 GTQTDYSA
+298 GTQADYSA

-325 DLSKNAADTNNT
+325 DLSKNAADTAST

-346 TMLGAVSNDGDTEAS
+346 TMLGAVSNSADAVAS
-361 LWKAVGADGASVVH
+361 LWKAVGADGASVEH
-375 ATAARPVI
+375 TTAARPVI
-383 SHVVVNQKDMVSNVK
+383 SHVVVNQQGK
-398 GDQLDVSK
+398 QLDVSK

-418 KTVMNSNSL
+418 KTVMNNTSL

-446 NHTSES
+446 NQASKS
-452 YIPPTLLGMLTSA
+452 YIPPTLLGTLTSA
-465 VGLLL
+465 VGGLL
-470 DTLLKALKLLTL
+470 DLLLKALKLLTF
-482 GQVDLDLNLQGLLT
+482 GQVNLDLNLQGPQGLLT

-516 DTKVT
+516 DAKVT

-553 SKIVGA
+553 SGIVGT

-573 LGLGDLVDWL
+573 LGLGDLVNWL

-610 FKENVVIGNK
+610 FKKNVVIGNK

-648 TVWATQYA
+648 TVRATQYA
-656 GGFAGVSRNGNV
+656 GGFAGISRNGNV

-684 PQSLIENSNLTVG
+684 PQSLIENSNLTVD

-721 AVNNTITAS
+721 AVNNTISATA
-730 VAVTADRSHAGG
+730 AVSTDKSHAGG

-755 GTDDTTNASLLKQL
+755 GTDDATNASLLKQL

-801 QMKGSLT
+801 QMKGSFT

-827 IGDSSQDHLKNLT
+827 IGDSSQDHLQNLT
-840 FWKYNNPRDFPQQ
+840 FWKYNNPRGLPQQ
-853 RSTTIEGLE
+853 RSTAINGLE
-862 SVTATGS
+862 SVSAGGS

-904 FAAFTVENVTVAAPA
+904 FAPFTVENVTVAAPA

-1406 GGFAGDIEGGHIQD
+1406 GGFAGDIDGGHIQD

-1595 TEEHTNVTGPLRNMS
+1595 TEEHTKVTGPLRNMS

-1863 STPASLV
+1863 SNPASLV

-1896 DGAYETKDDKGN
+1896 NGAYESKDDKGN
-1908 TTTKYALNAGGFAG
+1908 TTAKYALNAGGFAG
-1922 SLQAS
+1922 SLQAA

-1947 PAALT
+1947 PASLT
-1952 VTGLRAVEGG
+1952 VNGLRAVEGG

-1971 ADVSSVASVGGGE
+1971 ADISSVASVGGGE

-2017 VNGVNDGIQVVAHD
+2017 VNGVSDGIQIVAHD

-2043 TGAAGGF
+2043 TGAVGGF

-2095 LGTSALNLLGATAG
+2095 LGTDALNLLGATAG

-2116 HVGDSHVTGIPDG
+2116 HVGDSRVTGIPDG
-2129 YTVTATHHGDDYGK
+2129 YTVTATHHGDNYGK

-2193 YLVDTQVNSVLVELL
+2193 YLVDVKVNSVLVDLL
-2208 LQVVNALVKL
+2208 LRVVNALVKL
-2218 LYLDKVEQV
+2218 LYLDKAEQV

-2271 DAENQQQTDVAIV
+2271 DDENQQQTDVAIV

-2295 SKNGIDMDG
+2295 SKNGIDMGG

-2323 STVTGIASGYD
+2323 STVTGIANGYD

-2347 KDLSTGYAGGFAG
+2347 KDLSTGYTGGFAG

-2372 VYADTIRGTSGLV
+2372 VYADTIRGASGLV

-2405 LGPVDDGNGGKAYN
+2405 LGPVDDGNGDKAYN

-2431 GEARTSAQDGNK
+2431 SEARTSAQDGNK
-2443 IFAQKNT
+2443 SFSQKNT

-2469 VNTYDSGA
+2469 VNTYDSSA
-2477 VHSGASGDAGT
+2477 VHSSASGDAGT

-2498 VAGGSSTKLDAYQ
+2498 VADGSSTKLDAYQ

-2516 VLMLDATVTDNNGG
+2516 VLMLDVPVSDNNGG

-2540 PCGKDGCRSVD
+2540 PCGKDGCRTID

-2748 PGPSDSSRKR
+2748 SGPSRKR

>member
-1 MCSKLKLGRCR
+1 M
-12 FNGGVE
+12 
-18 QEPGQHRHVLRRCLA
+18 
-33 SVVAVSLSIVCMVPA
+33 
-48 AYAQDV
+48 
-54 DDVNGSSDSV
+54 
-64 ILGGGDN
+64 
-71 TVVAAPSARNVNVD
+71 
-85 DKTSEEANTSNGAPT
+85 
-100 PSETNQDAQQD
+100 
-111 SSPSSSTTGDS
+111 
-122 SESSN
+122 
-127 GEAGNK
+127 
-133 ADDSAEATAGNSA
+133 
-146 NDGAQTQA
+146 
-154 PNDASSQDAKNDSSN
+154 
-169 ATDQSPAKADVQV
+169 QV

-192 EGQVTKEINGK
+192 EGQATKEINGK

-346 TMLGAVSNDGDTEAS
+346 TMLGAVSNDGDTAAS

-383 SHVVVNQKDMVSNVK
+383 SHVVVNQKDMVSNVE

-470 DTLLKALKLLTL
+470 DTLLKALKLLTF

-530 SSVSRMTG
+530 SSVSRMTS

-553 SKIVGA
+553 SGIVGA
-559 LTNVLSKILGVIPF
+559 LTKVLSGILNIIPF

-610 FKENVVIGNK
+610 FKKNVVIGNK
-620 NNPQAG
+620 DNPQAG

-648 TVWATQYA
+648 TVRATQYA
-656 GGFAGVSRNGNV
+656 GGFAGISRNGNV
-668 GGLLN
+668 GGLIN
-673 SLGIDL
+673 SLGVDL

-684 PQSLIENSNLTVG
+684 PQSLIENSGLTVN
-697 GDGKVTVSATD
+697 GDAKITVQAED
-708 YAGGFSGAMANAY
+708 YAGGFNGAMANAY
-721 AVNNTITAS
+721 AVNNSITAS

-769 TKAVAKL
+769 TKAVTKL
-776 LSGSGSGAGE
+776 LSGSDNGAGE

-791 GVNPSVILGT
+791 GVNPSAILGT

-808 VKAGGDYAGGLVG
+808 VAAGGDYAGGLVG

-827 IGDSSQDHLKNLT
+827 IGDSSQNRLQKLT
-840 FWKYNNPRDFPQQ
+840 FWKYNNLRDFPQQ

-904 FAAFTVENVTVAAPA
+904 FAAFTVENMSVTAPA

-938 TGGDVTNTNLTNL
+938 TGGDVANTNLTNL
-951 ATVTAKGEAGGFI
+951 ATVSAKGEAGGFV

-970 DAVGAGGLNV
+970 DAIGAGGLNV

-1007 IANGFTVK
+1007 ISGGFTVA

-1047 TNLKSVTADTSTS
+1047 INLKSVTADTSTS
-1060 DGIAGGFVGFS
+1060 DGVAGGFVGFS

-1083 DDSSVLDNLI
+1083 EDSSVLDGLI
-1093 KGGLLSVNDLLGAM
+1093 QGGLLSVNDLLGAV

-1115 DTTVSYVNG
+1115 DTTVTYVNG

-1135 AGNFQSGKVNQFDKK
+1135 AGNFQSGKVNQFSET
-1150 DLENDPTLADV
+1150 DLKNDSTLAGV

-1166 ANPVAVV
+1166 TNPVAVV

-1235 SDATTVETTSGNKIS
+1235 SDATTVEATSGNKIS
-1250 DPDDPGFTV
+1250 DPDDHGFTV
-1259 SATRLDQSDT
+1259 SATRFDQSDT

-1302 KNLETTGSIDDTY
+1302 KNLETAGSIDGTY
-1315 LSKDSS
+1315 LSKDST

-1361 LDVLNIVVSTIE
+1361 LSVLDVVVSTIE

-1396 NNKPDPLGMA
+1396 NNEPDPLGMA

-1465 LLSLVQDFVPTIRN
+1465 LLSLVQDFTPTIRN

-1558 YTGFMEAADTAE
+1558 YTGFMEAADTAQ

-1595 TEEHTNVTGPLRNMS
+1595 TEEHSKVTGPLRNMS

-1628 KEFTDVTTA
+1628 KEFTEVATG

-1666 AEYRTGANL
+1666 AEYQTGANL

-1747 QVFVPVIKSSSVAGY
+1747 QVFVPVVKSSSVAGY

-1777 GTGNAGGYVGLAVG
+1777 GTGNAGGYAGLAVG

-1801 GQKLADGATADK
+1801 GQKLVEGVT

-1830 VGGFIGVATAGAVAD
+1830 VGGFIGVTTAGAVAD

-1863 STPASLV
+1863 SNPASLV
-1870 SVLQATVTTIRGAHV
+1870 SVLRATVTTIRGAHV

-1896 DGAYETKDDKGN
+1896 KGAYESKDDKDN

-1922 SLQAS
+1922 SLQAA

-1947 PAALT
+1947 PASLT
-1952 VTGLRAVEGG
+1952 VNGLRAVEGG

-2017 VNGVNDGIQVVAHD
+2017 VNGVSDGIQIVAHD

-2043 TGAAGGF
+2043 TGAVGGF

-2095 LGTSALNLLGATAG
+2095 LGTDALNLLGATAG

-2116 HVGDSHVTGIPDG
+2116 HVGDSRVTGIPDG
-2129 YTVTATHHGDDYGK
+2129 YTVTATHHGDNYGK

-2159 YADLARVKGCTS
+2159 YVDLARVKGCTS

-2193 YLVDTQVNSVLVELL
+2193 YLVDAKVNSVLVELL

-2227 GVIDLGKWFPAI
+2227 GVIDLGKWFPDI

-2295 SKNGIDMDG
+2295 SKDGIDMDG

-2323 STVTGIASGYD
+2323 STVTGIANGYD

-2347 KDLSTGYAGGFAG
+2347 KDLTTGYAGGFAG

-2372 VYADTIRGTSGLV
+2372 VYADTIRGASGLV

-2405 LGPVDDGNGGKAYN
+2405 LGPVDDGNGDKAYN

-2431 GEARTSAQDGNK
+2431 SEARTSAQDGNK
-2443 IFAQKNT
+2443 IFSQKNT

-2516 VLMLDATVTDNNGG
+2516 VLMLDVPVSDNNGG

-2540 PCGKDGCRSVD
+2540 PCGKDGCKTVD
-2551 LTVQKV
+2551 LTLQKV
-2557 WKDYGRVTRPDAIA
+2557 WRNGQLERPDAIT
-2571 LKITA
+2571 LEVTA
-2576 TYTNDAGE
+2576 TYTNAAGE
-2584 KVTPETIQCFD
+2584 QVKAGKLECFKDDCATEERANPFTVTMTAKE
-2595 GDCNAVPKTNG
+2595 NG
-2606 WTEVLDS
+2606 SAW
-2613 SDGSLWSSTWRK
+2613 SDTWRTK
-2625 KITGLPV
+2625 LTGLPV
-2632 AFTDDAGTLRYYTY
+2632 AFVDKGSGPNGEDVTRYYTY
-2646 TVTETWMMFGKGDVV
+2646 TVKELNMTYASGDTDGNAET
-2661 QCATSAGADATEGCK
+2661 K
-2676 TPADA
+2676 TPAEA
-2681 GYSVSVSYA
+2681 GYSVSVKYGT
-2690 ADPNNTTG
+2690 DKDG
-2698 DVNKEYVATVTNAV
+2698 KYVVTVTNFS
-2712 PLPETGGQGTQWFML
+2712 PLPETGGNGTLLFVML
-2727 FGLLLL
+2727 GVLMLA
-2733 GLGTAWYFKANAGGA
+2733 LGTAWYLRANRMEPAAAGGA
-2748 PGPSDSSRKR
+2748 GAGTALPVGRKR
-2758 GRHAVS
+2758 GRHTR

>member
-1 MCSKLKLGRCR
+1 M
-12 FNGGVE
+12 
-18 QEPGQHRHVLRRCLA
+18 
-33 SVVAVSLSIVCMVPA
+33 
-48 AYAQDV
+48 
-54 DDVNGSSDSV
+54 
-64 ILGGGDN
+64 
-71 TVVAAPSARNVNVD
+71 
-85 DKTSEEANTSNGAPT
+85 
-100 PSETNQDAQQD
+100 
-111 SSPSSSTTGDS
+111 
-122 SESSN
+122 
-127 GEAGNK
+127 
-133 ADDSAEATAGNSA
+133 
-146 NDGAQTQA
+146 
-154 PNDASSQDAKNDSSN
+154 
-169 ATDQSPAKADVQV
+169 QV

-233 CMQQGALN
+233 CTGQGPFG
-241 YQWVDGTPSSEYA
+241 YHWVDGASSTEYA
-254 GDADLSDSDILRDTD
+254 GDADLADSDTLRNAD
-269 ASDHDSPLLACTA
+269 ASDYDNSLAICHTKVDA
-282 LSVNRTRTKY
+282 DKTRTRY

-298 GTQTDYSA
+298 GTQADYSA

-325 DLSKNAADTNNT
+325 DLSKNAADTAST

-346 TMLGAVSNDGDTEAS
+346 TMLGAVSNSADAVAS
-361 LWKAVGADGASVVH
+361 LWKAVGADGASVEH
-375 ATAARPVI
+375 TTAARPVI
-383 SHVVVNQKDMVSNVK
+383 SHVVVNQQGK
-398 GDQLDVSK
+398 QLDVSK

-418 KTVMNSNSL
+418 KTVMNNTSL

-446 NHTSES
+446 NQASKS
-452 YIPPTLLGMLTSA
+452 YIPPTLLGTLTSA
-465 VGLLL
+465 VGGLL
-470 DTLLKALKLLTL
+470 DLLLKALKLLTF
-482 GQVDLDLNLQGLLT
+482 GQVNLDLNLKGLLT
-496 LHKDNPSN
+496 LHKGNPSN

-516 DTKVT
+516 DAKVT

-553 SKIVGA
+553 SGIVGT

-573 LGLGDLVDWL
+573 LGLGDLVNWL
-583 LSGTLG
+583 LSVTLG

-610 FKENVVIGNK
+610 FKKNVVIGNK

-648 TVWATQYA
+648 TVQATQYA
-656 GGFAGVSRNGNV
+656 GGFAGISRNGNV

-684 PQSLIENSNLTVG
+684 PQSLIENSNLTVD

-721 AVNNTITAS
+721 AVNNTISATA
-730 VAVTADRSHAGG
+730 AVSTDKSHAGG

-755 GTDDTTNASLLKQL
+755 GTDDATDASLLKQL

-801 QMKGSLT
+801 QMKGSFT

-827 IGDSSQDHLKNLT
+827 IGDSSQDHLQNLT
-840 FWKYNNPRDFPQQ
+840 FWKYNNPRGLPQQ
-853 RSTTIEGLE
+853 RSTAINGLE
-862 SVTATGS
+862 SVSAGGS

-904 FAAFTVENVTVAAPA
+904 FAAFTVENMSVTAPA

-1001 ASNVNG
+1001 SSNVNG

-1150 DLENDPTLADV
+1150 DLENGPTPADV

-1361 LDVLNIVVSTIE
+1361 LDVLDVVVSTIE

-1595 TEEHTNVTGPLRNMS
+1595 TEEHTKVTGPLRNMS

-1628 KEFTDVTTA
+1628 KEFTEVATG
-1637 DGAGSVTDQDSL
+1637 DGAVSVTDQDSL

-1863 STPASLV
+1863 SNPASLV

-1922 SLQAS
+1922 SLQAA

-1947 PAALT
+1947 PASLT
-1952 VTGLRAVEGG
+1952 VNGLRAVEGG

-1971 ADVSSVASVGGGE
+1971 ADISSVASVGGGE
-1984 AGDKQDTNLLLK
+1984 AGDKQNTNLLLK

-2017 VNGVNDGIQVVAHD
+2017 VNGVSDGIQIVAHD

-2095 LGTSALNLLGATAG
+2095 LGTDTLNLLGATAG

-2116 HVGDSHVTGIPDG
+2116 HVGDSRVTGIPDG
-2129 YTVTATHHGDDYGK
+2129 YTVTATHHGDNYGK

-2159 YADLARVKGCTS
+2159 YVDLARVKGCAS

-2193 YLVDTQVNSVLVELL
+2193 YLVDAKVNSVLVELL
-2208 LQVVNALVKL
+2208 LYVVNALVKL
-2218 LYLDKVEQV
+2218 LYLDKAEQV
-2227 GVIDLGKWFPAI
+2227 GVIDLGKWFPTI

-2249 SEGNVLYVNLFGLK
+2249 SEGDVLYVNLFGLK

-2271 DAENQQQTDVAIV
+2271 DDENQQQTDVAIV

-2295 SKNGIDMDG
+2295 SKDGIDMNG

-2347 KDLSTGYAGGFAG
+2347 KDLSTGYTGGFAG

-2372 VYADTIRGTSGLV
+2372 VYADTIRGASGLV

-2405 LGPVDDGNGGKAYN
+2405 LGPVDDGHGAKAYN

-2431 GEARTSAQDGNK
+2431 SEARTSAQDGNK
-2443 IFAQKNT
+2443 IFSQKNT

-2469 VNTYDSGA
+2469 VNTYDSSA
-2477 VHSGASGDAGT
+2477 VHSSASGDAGT
-2488 TWVGIKDAVT
+2488 TWVGIKDAVVNST
-2498 VAGGSSTKLDAYQ
+2498 DGSTKTKLDAYQ

-2516 VLMLDATVTDNNGG
+2516 VLMLDTTVTDNNGG

-2540 PCGKDGCRSVD
+2540 PCGKDGCRTID

-2584 KVTPETIQCFD
+2584 KVAPETIQCFD

-2748 PGPSDSSRKR
+2748 SGPSRKR

>member
-1 MCSKLKLGRCR
+1 M
-12 FNGGVE
+12 
-18 QEPGQHRHVLRRCLA
+18 
-33 SVVAVSLSIVCMVPA
+33 
-48 AYAQDV
+48 
-54 DDVNGSSDSV
+54 
-64 ILGGGDN
+64 
-71 TVVAAPSARNVNVD
+71 
-85 DKTSEEANTSNGAPT
+85 
-100 PSETNQDAQQD
+100 
-111 SSPSSSTTGDS
+111 
-122 SESSN
+122 
-127 GEAGNK
+127 
-133 ADDSAEATAGNSA
+133 
-146 NDGAQTQA
+146 
-154 PNDASSQDAKNDSSN
+154 
-169 ATDQSPAKADVQV
+169 QV

-233 CMQQGALN
+233 CMRQGPN

-254 GDADLSDSDILRDTD
+254 GDADLSDSDTLRDAD
-269 ASDHDSPLLACTA
+269 ASDYDNSLAICRTKVDA
-282 LSVNRTRTKY
+282 GNTRTKY

-346 TMLGAVSNDGDTEAS
+346 TMLGAVSNDGDTAAS

-433 VVSNLKLQDVSVT
+433 VVSNLKLQDVSVA

-452 YIPPTLLGMLTSA
+452 YIPETLLDMLASA
-465 VGLLL
+465 VGGLLDLLL
-470 DTLLKALKLLTL
+470 EALKLLTF
-482 GQVDLDLNLQGLLT
+482 GQVDLDLNLRGLLT
-496 LHKDNPSN
+496 LHKGNPSN

-553 SKIVGA
+553 SGIVGA
-559 LTNVLSKILGVIPF
+559 FTNVLSKILNVIPF

-583 LSGTLG
+583 LSDTLG

-610 FKENVVIGNK
+610 FKKNVVIGNK
-620 NNPQAG
+620 DNPQAG

-648 TVWATQYA
+648 TVQATQYA

-668 GGLLN
+668 GGLLD

-684 PQSLIENSNLTVG
+684 PQSLIENSNLTVD

-721 AVNNTITAS
+721 AVNNTISATA
-730 VAVTADRSHAGG
+730 AVSTDKSHAGG

-755 GTDDTTNASLLKQL
+755 GTDDAANASLLKQL

-827 IGDSSQDHLKNLT
+827 IGDSSQDHLQNLT
-840 FWKYNNPRDFPQQ
+840 FWKYNNPRGLPQQ
-853 RSTTIEGLE
+853 RSTAINGLE
-862 SVTATGS
+862 SVSAGGS

-904 FAAFTVENVTVAAPA
+904 FAPFTVENVTVAAPA

-1381 GGYSVLASTADHRNA
+1381 GGYSVLASTVDHRNA

-1558 YTGFMEAADTAE
+1558 YTGFMDAADTAE

-1595 TEEHTNVTGPLRNMS
+1595 TEEHTKVTGPLRNMS

-1628 KEFTDVTTA
+1628 KEFTEVATG
-1637 DGAGSVTDQDSL
+1637 DGAGSVTDQESL

-1767 VVATGEDITH
+1767 ITAAGEDITH

-1801 GQKLADGATADK
+1801 GQKLADGVT

-1863 STPASLV
+1863 SNPASLV

-1896 DGAYETKDDKGN
+1896 NGAYESKDGKGN

-1922 SLQAS
+1922 SLQAA
-1927 ILGDKDSAKGTGSEA
+1927 ILGDKDSAKGTGSEVDTA
-1942 DPNND
+1942 KDS
-1947 PAALT
+1947 AALT
-1952 VTGLRAVEGG
+1952 VTGLRAVESG

-1984 AGDKQDTNLLLK
+1984 AGKDQNTNLLLK

-2017 VNGVNDGIQVVAHD
+2017 VNGVSDGIQIVAHD

-2061 SAVTN
+2061 STVTN

-2159 YADLARVKGCTS
+2159 YADLARVKGCTAG
-2171 DNLKKV
+2171 NLKKV

-2208 LQVVNALVKL
+2208 LRVVNALVKL
-2218 LYLDKVEQV
+2218 LYLDKAQQV
-2227 GVIDLGKWFPAI
+2227 GVIDLGKWFPTI

-2249 SEGNVLYVNLFGLK
+2249 SEGDVLYVNLFGLK

-2295 SKNGIDMDG
+2295 SKDGIDMDG

-2347 KDLSTGYAGGFAG
+2347 KDLTTGYAGGFAG

-2405 LGPVDDGNGGKAYN
+2405 LGPVDEGNGGKAYN

-2443 IFAQKNT
+2443 IFSQKNT

-2516 VLMLDATVTDNNGG
+2516 VLMLDVPVSDNNGG

-2540 PCGKDGCRSVD
+2540 PCGKDGCRTID

-2748 PGPSDSSRKR
+2748 SGPSRKR

>member
-1 MCSKLKLGRCR
+1 M
-12 FNGGVE
+12 
-18 QEPGQHRHVLRRCLA
+18 
-33 SVVAVSLSIVCMVPA
+33 
-48 AYAQDV
+48 
-54 DDVNGSSDSV
+54 
-64 ILGGGDN
+64 
-71 TVVAAPSARNVNVD
+71 
-85 DKTSEEANTSNGAPT
+85 
-100 PSETNQDAQQD
+100 
-111 SSPSSSTTGDS
+111 
-122 SESSN
+122 
-127 GEAGNK
+127 
-133 ADDSAEATAGNSA
+133 
-146 NDGAQTQA
+146 
-154 PNDASSQDAKNDSSN
+154 
-169 ATDQSPAKADVQV
+169 QV

-346 TMLGAVSNDGDTEAS
+346 TMLGAVSNSADAVAS
-361 LWKAVGADGASVVH
+361 LWKAVGTDGASVEH
-375 ATAARPVI
+375 TTAARPVI
-383 SHVVVNQKDMVSNVK
+383 SHVVVNQPGK
-398 GDQLDVSK
+398 QLDVSK

-418 KTVMNSNSL
+418 KTVMNNSSL
-427 GSAGTA
+427 GSVGTA

-452 YIPPTLLGMLTSA
+452 YIPETLISTLTSA
-465 VGLLL
+465 VGGLL
-470 DTLLKALKLLTL
+470 DLLLKALTL
-482 GQVDLDLNLQGLLT
+482 GQVNLKLQKLLT
-496 LHKDNPSN
+496 LHEGNPSN

-553 SKIVGA
+553 SGIIGE

-573 LGLGDLVDWL
+573 LGLGDLVNWL

-610 FKENVVIGNK
+610 FKKNVVIGNK
-620 NNPQAG
+620 DNPQAG

-648 TVWATQYA
+648 TVQATQYA

-668 GGLLN
+668 GGLLD

-684 PQSLIENSNLTVG
+684 PQSLIENSGLTVN
-697 GDGKVTVSATD
+697 DDAKITVQAED
-708 YAGGFSGAMANAY
+708 YAGGFNGAMANAY
-721 AVNNTITAS
+721 AVNNTISATA
-730 VAVTADRSHAGG
+730 AVSTDKSHAGG

-755 GTDDTTNASLLKQL
+755 GTDDAADASLLKQL

-808 VKAGGDYAGGLVG
+808 VAAGGDYAGGLVG

-904 FAAFTVENVTVAAPA
+904 FAAFTVENMSVTAPA

-1001 ASNVNG
+1001 ASKVNG

-1060 DGIAGGFVGFS
+1060 DGVAGGFVGFS

-1259 SATRLDQSDT
+1259 SATRFDQSDT

-1302 KNLETTGSIDDTY
+1302 KNLETAGSIDDTY

-1361 LDVLNIVVSTIE
+1361 LDVLDVVVSTIE

-1595 TEEHTNVTGPLRNMS
+1595 TEEHTKVTGPLRNMS

-1628 KEFTDVTTA
+1628 KEFTEVATG
-1637 DGAGSVTDQDSL
+1637 DGAVSVTDQDSL

-1863 STPASLV
+1863 SNPASLV

-1922 SLQAS
+1922 SLQAA

-1947 PAALT
+1947 PASLT
-1952 VTGLRAVEGG
+1952 VNGLRAVEGG

-1971 ADVSSVASVGGGE
+1971 ADISSVASVGGGE
-1984 AGDKQDTNLLLK
+1984 AGDKQNTNLLLK

-2017 VNGVNDGIQVVAHD
+2017 VNGVSDGIQIVAHD

-2095 LGTSALNLLGATAG
+2095 LGTDTLNLLGATAG

-2116 HVGDSHVTGIPDG
+2116 HVGDSRVTGIPDG
-2129 YTVTATHHGDDYGK
+2129 YTVTATHHGDNYGK

-2159 YADLARVKGCTS
+2159 YVDLARVKGCAS

-2193 YLVDTQVNSVLVELL
+2193 YLVDAKVNSVLVELL
-2208 LQVVNALVKL
+2208 LYVVNALVKL
-2218 LYLDKVEQV
+2218 LYLDKAEQV
-2227 GVIDLGKWFPAI
+2227 GVIDLGKWFPTI

-2249 SEGNVLYVNLFGLK
+2249 SEGDVLYVNLFGLK

-2271 DAENQQQTDVAIV
+2271 DDENQQQTDVAIV

-2295 SKNGIDMDG
+2295 SKDGIDMNG

-2347 KDLSTGYAGGFAG
+2347 KDLSTGYTGGFAG

-2372 VYADTIRGTSGLV
+2372 VYADTIRGASGLV

-2405 LGPVDDGNGGKAYN
+2405 LGPVDDGHGAKAYN

-2431 GEARTSAQDGNK
+2431 SDARTSAQDGNK
-2443 IFAQKNT
+2443 IFSQKNT

-2469 VNTYDSGA
+2469 VNTYDSSA
-2477 VHSGASGDAGT
+2477 VHSSASGDAGT
-2488 TWVGIKDAVT
+2488 TWVGIKDAVVNST
-2498 VAGGSSTKLDAYQ
+2498 DGSTKTKLDAYQ
-2511 SPAKA
+2511 SPAKV

-2540 PCGKDGCRSVD
+2540 PCGKDGCKTVD
-2551 LTVQKV
+2551 LTLQKV
-2557 WKDYGRVTRPDAIA
+2557 WRNGQLERPDAIT
-2571 LKITA
+2571 LEVTA
-2576 TYTNDAGE
+2576 TYTNAAGE
-2584 KVTPETIQCFD
+2584 QVKAGKLECFKDDCATEERANPFTVTMTAKE
-2595 GDCNAVPKTNG
+2595 NG
-2606 WTEVLDS
+2606 SAW
-2613 SDGSLWSSTWRK
+2613 SDTWRTK
-2625 KITGLPV
+2625 LTGLPV
-2632 AFTDDAGTLRYYTY
+2632 AFVDKGSGPNGEDVTRYYTY
-2646 TVTETWMMFGKGDVV
+2646 TVKELNMTYASGDTDGNAET
-2661 QCATSAGADATEGCK
+2661 K
-2676 TPADA
+2676 TPAEA
-2681 GYSVSVSYA
+2681 GYSVSVKYGT
-2690 ADPNNTTG
+2690 DKDG
-2698 DVNKEYVATVTNAV
+2698 KYVVTVTNFS
-2712 PLPETGGQGTQWFML
+2712 PLPETGGNGTLLFVML
-2727 FGLLLL
+2727 GVLMLA
-2733 GLGTAWYFKANAGGA
+2733 LGTAWYLRANRMEPAAAGGA
-2748 PGPSDSSRKR
+2748 GAGTALPVGRKR
-2758 GRHAVS
+2758 GRHTR